1 MAKQR
6 TIKLVPYS
14 KEKFP
19 QAKTINGVPVEE
31 VTKKYQ
37 TVNVITDEQ
46 GKPVRTGEDY
56 FIDEQGNPLKPKE
69 LQEVVVSAPAHLS
82 DEEYRQYLL
91 NSENFNR
98 RQGLPI
104 NYDNIPLFTYDNG
117 ITGKRNVNRSTYERY
132 IEADNKSRAFN
143 KQMDA
148 IVAGATGI
156 MASPYIL
163 GAAAAIPF
171 HSIAP
176 GTVAGN
182 FVGDAAGSMAGME
195 ASNLLSKKLTGKTVD
210 QHINRALRVDDNSFT
225 GQWITPM
232 LNPAGYATMAF
243 SPIINAPKTAVT
255 EFADNL
261 AKQYTNQVNPGLVK
275 KSQRVLQNSW
285 DKAKQTVYDKW
296 NKFNQIPE
304 IELFKNHKKDFLLGR
319 TNQDMNPYQDEYWKT
334 SRLLNRTTA
343 PKLHKKNV
351 YDNEAIRLED
361 ALVQKR
367 SHYNKVLTKV
377 RTGIG
382 VEIPN
387 SPSIQKLIDRDQ
399 SRPLKVDPHTQQGVY
414 EIESVVYNPFTGTS
428 TPIHQ
433 QQSIDTSKYNESIN
447 FNITFPFIPNE
458 ITKKKKVSYTPIE
471 DFGPED
477 LAIYDDIPS
486 PEEIYQYFK
495 IVPNIANINKK
506 ESGQI
511 LFSPIKTVEGDLQ
524 KGAQEIKTSIE
535 NAIGDEGLVA
545 GSVYKLSNGHFQG
558 SNLLHNPN
566 SAPHDIEIWTY
577 SNEAADDIAKKLGL
591 KFTGTGRITRK
602 YSHPNGTEFEFA
614 VIGKNPYT
622 GKARGDLAW
631 QLFETYNPDEA
642 LAIKRQHIF
651 NGGPYQNVDLPLTPE
666 ELYQVYQKNPQLM
679 DRRTVLDTITAA
691 SNSIGD
697 NGLSTKQKHSD
708 RTAQMLMNPQ
718 NAERM
723 NDAISH
729 LYKQIWGTAEGE
741 KKLPSKVYQAIDYND
756 IEANKFFLEKLG
768 FSKEVSEKMATN
780 PQQMQNVFNYW
791 YLQKLCGKRYGFFS
805 GNKTE
810 DNALQVLSTN
820 VSPNEYYGRG
830 GGGNSDTSPVWYWD
844 SDFTGLIYNPLTY
857 KPETITNLQ
866 KAVEK
871 YEAQHDIHENV
882 LKYTRNQGESLD
894 DYIKRVAQQSQ
905 DLDIPITQTDDN
917 YLGRFSAPKKE
928 DVGQLQTGESVKVG
942 GVFSFSKANNNLQTH
957 KVFFQDLPYMQAQNG
972 YSIDTILE
980 HPEEYKDIIQE
991 LQKEIPDFADILK
1004 MSEKKHIPFSE
1015 AYTQYYSIVNKRLAK
1030 VRRELLNNNK
1040 NKAWKRSKEMKE
1052 FEYTRDHARMLK
1064 LEKRLADLN
1073 LQQNRRYK
1081 VIGNVNRIIG
1091 NIKTGAKTSGFFG
1104 GIGFGIYELKEL
1116 NKKARENHDSKYIQ
1130 EITQG
1135 TPQQAMIRLE
1145 IDKEEALKRWRSTS
1159 RESDIEEHYEELKS
1173 RLVDYYSKKAS
1184 AKIVNEPSV
1193 QPTENASTAQ
1203 AIQNAR
1209 KKYRL
1214 GGILK
1219 YKQYE

>member
-1 MAKQR
+1 
-6 TIKLVPYS
+6 
-14 KEKFP
+14 
-19 QAKTINGVPVEE
+19 
-31 VTKKYQ
+31 
-37 TVNVITDEQ
+37 
-46 GKPVRTGEDY
+46 
-56 FIDEQGNPLKPKE
+56 
-69 LQEVVVSAPAHLS
+69 
-82 DEEYRQYLL
+82 
-91 NSENFNR
+91 
-98 RQGLPI
+98 
-104 NYDNIPLFTYDNG
+104 
-117 ITGKRNVNRSTYERY
+117 
-132 IEADNKSRAFN
+132 
-143 KQMDA
+143 MDA

-156 MASPYIL
+156 MASPYLL
-163 GAAAAIPF
+163 GTAAAIPF
-171 HSIAP
+171 HSVAP

-182 FVGDAAGSMAGME
+182 FVGDAAGSMARIE

-210 QHINRALRVDDNSFT
+210 QHINRTLGVDDNSFT

-243 SPIINAPKTAVT
+243 SPVINAPKTAIT
-255 EFADNL
+255 EFTDNL

-285 DKAKQTVYDKW
+285 DKAKQTVQDKW

-304 IELFKNHKKDFLLGR
+304 IELLRKYPKVVFDKERFTSNDPNVNPIVKEIEH
-319 TNQDMNPYQDEYWKT
+319 TN
-334 SRLLNRTTA
+334 SLLNKGKYWQNRRGPDPQYSRWFPNAYARERDELDSQIINLQFNT
-343 PKLHKKNV
+343 
-351 YDNEAIRLED
+351 YDPFNNFS
-361 ALVQKR
+361 QKTFWVKVPSSFNR
-367 SHYNKVLTKV
+367 FTSHN
-377 RTGIG
+377 
-382 VEIPN
+382 
-387 SPSIQKLIDRDQ
+387 PST
-399 SRPLKVDPHTQQGVY
+399 SV
-414 EIESVVYNPFTGTS
+414 IESKSVVHNPFTGTS
-428 TPIHQ
+428 TPIRQEQPLGKNSTSFDNLAFEIGFPTRSHLQ
-433 QQSIDTSKYNESIN
+433 DTSAQPWGSW
-447 FNITFPFIPNE
+447 E
-458 ITKKKKVSYTPIE
+458 IEAQDLLNSY
-471 DFGPED
+471 
-477 LAIYDDIPS
+477 
-486 PEEIYQYFK
+486 EEI
-495 IVPNIANINKK
+495 VPVIRKVKGNGFTTI
-506 ESGQI
+506 E
-511 LFSPIKTVEGDLQ
+511 FSPIQTVEGDLQ

-558 SNLLHNPN
+558 SDLQRNPN

-591 KFTGTGRITRK
+591 TFTGTGRITRK

-614 VIGKNPYT
+614 VIDKNPDT

-651 NGGPYQNVDLPLTPE
+651 NGEPYQDVDLPITPE

-691 SNSIGD
+691 SNSTGS

-791 YLQKLCGKRYGFFS
+791 YLQKLCGKRFGSFNGS
-805 GNKTE
+805 KTE
-810 DNALQVLSTN
+810 DNALEVLSTN
-820 VSPNEYYGRG
+820 VSPTEMYGRG
-830 GGGNSDTSPVWYWD
+830 GGGNSDTSPVWDYNGN
-844 SDFTGLIYNPLTY
+844 FTGLIYNPLTY

-871 YEAQHDIHENV
+871 YESQHDVYANV

-905 DLDIPITQTDDN
+905 DLDIPITWGNT
-917 YLGRFSAPKKE
+917 YLGRFSMPKKE

-942 GVFSFSKANNNLQTH
+942 GVFANPQSMPIEFP
-957 KVFFQDLPYMQAQNG
+957 VDLPGISSIGAPNQ
-972 YSIDTILE
+972 YSIDDILQ
-980 HPEEYKDIIQE
+980 HPEEF
-991 LQKEIPDFADILK
+991 KEIINALK
-1004 MSEKKHIPFSE
+1004 WNNPATEALETAKKDHISFTEAINRKYKEYLQEAIRVESEI
-1015 AYTQYYSIVNKRLAK
+1015 NKI
-1030 VRRELLNNNK
+1030 
-1040 NKAWKRSKEMKE
+1040 KRSKAYNRVEEMSE
-1052 FEYTRDHARMLK
+1052 FQKKRLEQQLNK
-1064 LEKRLADLN
+1064 LEQKLQDLQNQKTKYADAAVRIDNIVKNSKFYGGLA
-1073 LQQNRRYK
+1073 
-1081 VIGNVNRIIG
+1081 
-1091 NIKTGAKTSGFFG
+1091 GFG
-1104 GIGFGIYELKEL
+1104 TGIGATIYKISKD
-1116 NKKARENHDSKYIQ
+1116 NKKEREEKDLQYVQ
-1130 EITQG
+1130 QLTQG
-1135 TPQQAMIRLE
+1135 TPQQAMVQLE
-1145 IDKEEALKRWRSTS
+1145 IDKENALNKCHNDRGKAN
-1159 RESDIEEHYEELKS
+1159 IEEHYEELKS
-1173 RLVDYYSKKAS
+1173 KLVDYYSKESS

-1193 QPTENASTAQ
+1193 QPTENASIAY
-1203 AIQNAR
+1203 AVQNAR

>member
-1 MAKQR
+1 MSNR
-6 TIKLVPYS
+6 TIKLIPYS

-19 QAKTINGVPVEE
+19 QTKTINEVPVEE
-31 VTKKYQ
+31 ATKKYQ
-37 TVNVITDEQ
+37 TVKVITDEQ

-69 LQEVVVSAPAHLS
+69 LQEVVISAPAHLS

-91 NSENFNR
+91 NSQDFNR

-117 ITGKRNVNRSTYERY
+117 ITGKRNVNRNTYERY
-132 IEADNKSRAFN
+132 IAADNKSRAFN

-156 MASPYIL
+156 MASPYLL
-163 GAAAAIPF
+163 GTAAAIPF

-182 FVGDAAGSMAGME
+182 FVGDAAGSMAGIE

-210 QHINRALRVDDNSFT
+210 QHINRTLGVDDNSFT
-225 GQWITPM
+225 GQWVTPM

-243 SPIINAPKTAVT
+243 SPVINAPKTAVT

-275 KSQRVLQNSW
+275 KSQQVLQNSW

-304 IELFKNHKKDFLLGR
+304 IELLRKYPKVVFDRKRFTSKDPNVNPIVKEIEH
-319 TNQDMNPYQDEYWKT
+319 TN
-334 SRLLNRTTA
+334 SLLNKGKYWQIRRGPDPQYSKWFPNAYARERDELDSQIVNLQFNTSD
-343 PKLHKKNV
+343 PF
-351 YDNEAIRLED
+351 DNFS
-361 ALVQKR
+361 QKTFWVKVPSSFNR
-367 SHYNKVLTKV
+367 FTSHN
-377 RTGIG
+377 
-382 VEIPN
+382 
-387 SPSIQKLIDRDQ
+387 PST
-399 SRPLKVDPHTQQGVY
+399 SV
-414 EIESVVYNPFTGTS
+414 IESKSVVHNPFTGTS
-428 TPIHQ
+428 TPIRQEQPLGKNSTSFDNLAFEIGYPTRSHLQ
-433 QQSIDTSKYNESIN
+433 DTSAQ
-447 FNITFPFIPNE
+447 PWGGWE
-458 ITKKKKVSYTPIE
+458 IEAQDLLNSY
-471 DFGPED
+471 
-477 LAIYDDIPS
+477 
-486 PEEIYQYFK
+486 EEI
-495 IVPNIANINKK
+495 VPVIRKVKGNGFTTI
-506 ESGQI
+506 E
-511 LFSPIKTVEGDLQ
+511 FSPIQTVEGDLQ

-558 SNLLHNPN
+558 SDLQRNPN

-614 VIGKNPYT
+614 VIGKNPDT

-651 NGGPYQNVDLPLTPE
+651 NGEPYQNIDLPITSE

-691 SNSIGD
+691 SNSTGS

-791 YLQKLCGKRYGFFS
+791 YLQKLCGKRFGSFNGS
-805 GNKTE
+805 KTE
-810 DNALQVLSTN
+810 DNALEVLSTN
-820 VSPNEYYGRG
+820 VSPTEMYGRG
-830 GGGNSDTSPVWYWD
+830 GGGNSDTSPVWDYNGN
-844 SDFTGLIYNPLTY
+844 FTGLIYNPLTY

-866 KAVEK
+866 KAIEK
-871 YEAQHDIHENV
+871 YESQHDVYANV

-905 DLDIPITQTDDN
+905 DLDIPITWGN
-917 YLGRFSAPKKE
+917 SYLGRFSMPKKE

-942 GVFSFSKANNNLQTH
+942 GVFANPQSMPIEFP
-957 KVFFQDLPYMQAQNG
+957 VDLPGISSIGAPNQ
-972 YSIDTILE
+972 YSIDDILQ
-980 HPEEYKDIIQE
+980 HPEEF
-991 LQKEIPDFADILK
+991 KEIINALK
-1004 MSEKKHIPFSE
+1004 WNNPATEALEIAKKDHISFTE
-1015 AYTQYYSIVNKRLAK
+1015 AINRKYKEYLQEAIRVENEINKI
-1030 VRRELLNNNK
+1030 
-1040 NKAWKRSKEMKE
+1040 KRSKAYNRVEEMSE
-1052 FEYTRDHARMLK
+1052 FQKKRLEQQLNK
-1064 LEKRLADLN
+1064 LEQKLQDLQNQKTKYADAAVRINNIVKNSKFYGGLA
-1073 LQQNRRYK
+1073 
-1081 VIGNVNRIIG
+1081 
-1091 NIKTGAKTSGFFG
+1091 GFG
-1104 GIGFGIYELKEL
+1104 TGIGATIYKISKD
-1116 NKKARENHDSKYIQ
+1116 NKKEREEKDSQYVQQLIQ
-1130 EITQG
+1130 R
-1135 TPQQAMIRLE
+1135 TPQQAMIQLE
-1145 IDKEEALKRWRSTS
+1145 IDKENALNKCHNDRGKAN
-1159 RESDIEEHYEELKS
+1159 IEEHYEELKS
-1173 RLVDYYSKKAS
+1173 KLVDYYSKESS

-1193 QPTENASTAQ
+1193 QPTENASITQ
-1203 AIQNAR
+1203 AVQNAR

>member
-304 IELFKNHKKDFLLGR
+304 IELFKNHKKDFLLR
-319 TNQDMNPYQDEYWKT
+319 RINYDMNPYYDEYWKT
-334 SRLLNRTTA
+334 LRFLDRTTA
-343 PKLHKKNV
+343 LKLHKKNV
-351 YDNEAIRLED
+351 YDNDAIRLED
-361 ALVQKR
+361 ALAQKQ
-367 SHYNKVLTKV
+367 SHYNNVLTKV

-387 SPSIQKLIDRDQ
+387 SPSIQKLIARDQ
-399 SRPLKVDPHTQQGVY
+399 SRPLKVDPHTQQRVY

-471 DFGPED
+471 D
-477 LAIYDDIPS
+477 LS

-614 VIGKNPYT
+614 VIDKNPYT

-691 SNSIGD
+691 SNSIGV

-791 YLQKLCGKRYGFFS
+791 YLQKLCGKRFGSFS

-820 VSPNEYYGRG
+820 VSPNEQYARG
-830 GGGNSDTSPVWYWD
+830 GGGNSDTSPVWYWNG
-844 SDFTGLIYNPLTY
+844 DFTGLIYNPLTY

-871 YEAQHDIHENV
+871 YEAQYDIHENV

-894 DYIKRVAQQSQ
+894 DYVKRVAQQSQ
-905 DLDIPITQTDDN
+905 DLDIPITQTDGN

-942 GVFSFSKANNNLQTH
+942 GVFSSLKTNNNLQTH

-980 HPEEYKDIIQE
+980 HPEECKDIIQE

-1030 VRRELLNNNK
+1030 VTRKLLNNNK
-1040 NKAWKRSKEMKE
+1040 NKAWKRSKEMDE
-1052 FEYTRDHARMLK
+1052 FEYTRDHARKLK
-1064 LEKRLADLN
+1064 LEKRLADII
-1073 LQQNRRYK
+1073 LQQDRRAE
-1081 VIGNVNRIIG
+1081 VINNVNRIID
-1091 NIKTGAKTSGFFG
+1091 NIKTGAAVSGFFG

-1116 NKKARENHDSKYIQ
+1116 NKKDRENHDSKYIQ

-1145 IDKEEALKRWRSTS
+1145 IDKEAALKRCRSNS
-1159 RESDIEEHYEELKS
+1159 RKSDIEEHYTELKS

-1203 AIQNAR
+1203 AVQNAR

>member
-1 MAKQR
+1 MSNR
-6 TIKLVPYS
+6 TIKLIPYS

-19 QAKTINGVPVEE
+19 QTKTINEVPVEE
-31 VTKKYQ
+31 ATKKYQ
-37 TVNVITDEQ
+37 TVKVITDEQ

-69 LQEVVVSAPAHLS
+69 LQEVVISAPAHLS

-91 NSENFNR
+91 NSQDFNR

-117 ITGKRNVNRSTYERY
+117 ITGKRNVNRNTYERY
-132 IEADNKSRAFN
+132 IAADNKSRAFN

-156 MASPYIL
+156 MASPYLL

-171 HSIAP
+171 HSVAP

-182 FVGDAAGSMAGME
+182 FVGDAAGSMAGIE
-195 ASNLLSKKLTGKTVD
+195 ASNLLSKKLTGKTID
-210 QHINRALRVDDNSFT
+210 QHINRTLGVDDNSFT
-225 GQWITPM
+225 GQWVTPM

-243 SPIINAPKTAVT
+243 SPIINAPKTAIT
-255 EFADNL
+255 EFTDNL

-304 IELFKNHKKDFLLGR
+304 IELLRKYPKVVFNKERFTSNDPNVNPIVKEIEH
-319 TNQDMNPYQDEYWKT
+319 TN
-334 SRLLNRTTA
+334 SLLNKGKYWQIRRGPDPQHSRWFPNA
-343 PKLHKKNV
+343 YARERDELDSQIINLQFNAADPF
-351 YDNEAIRLED
+351 DNFS
-361 ALVQKR
+361 QKTFWV
-367 SHYNKVLTKV
+367 KV
-377 RTGIG
+377 
-382 VEIPN
+382 
-387 SPSIQKLIDRDQ
+387 PSSFNRFT
-399 SRPLKVDPHTQQGVY
+399 PHNPSTSV
-414 EIESVVYNPFTGTS
+414 IESKSVVHNPFTGTS
-428 TPIHQ
+428 TPIRQEQPLGKNSTSFDNLAFEIGYPTRSHLQ
-433 QQSIDTSKYNESIN
+433 DTSAQ
-447 FNITFPFIPNE
+447 PWGGWE
-458 ITKKKKVSYTPIE
+458 IEAQDLLNSY
-471 DFGPED
+471 
-477 LAIYDDIPS
+477 
-486 PEEIYQYFK
+486 EEI
-495 IVPNIANINKK
+495 VPVIRKVKGNGFTTI
-506 ESGQI
+506 E
-511 LFSPIKTVEGDLQ
+511 FSPIQTVEGDLQ

-558 SNLLHNPN
+558 SDLQRNPN

-614 VIGKNPYT
+614 VISKNPNT

-651 NGGPYQNVDLPLTPE
+651 NGEPYQDVDLPITPE

-691 SNSIGD
+691 SNSTGS

-791 YLQKLCGKRYGFFS
+791 YLQKLCGKRFGSFS
-805 GNKTE
+805 GSRTE

-820 VSPNEYYGRG
+820 VSPTEKYGRG
-830 GGGNSDTSPVWYWD
+830 GGGNSDTSPVWDYNGN
-844 SDFTGLIYNPLTY
+844 FTGLIYNPLTY

-871 YEAQHDIHENV
+871 YESQHDVYANV
-882 LKYTRNQGESLD
+882 LKYTRNYGESLD

-905 DLDIPITQTDDN
+905 DLDIPITWGN
-917 YLGRFSAPKKE
+917 SYLGRFSMPKKE

-942 GVFSFSKANNNLQTH
+942 GVFANPQSMPIEFP
-957 KVFFQDLPYMQAQNG
+957 VDLPGISSIGAPNQ
-972 YSIDTILE
+972 YSIDDILQ
-980 HPEEYKDIIQE
+980 HPEEF
-991 LQKEIPDFADILK
+991 KEIINALK
-1004 MSEKKHIPFSE
+1004 WNNPATEALEIAKKDHISFTEAINRKYKEYLQEAIRVESEI
-1015 AYTQYYSIVNKRLAK
+1015 NKI
-1030 VRRELLNNNK
+1030 
-1040 NKAWKRSKEMKE
+1040 KRSKAYNRVEEMSE
-1052 FEYTRDHARMLK
+1052 FQKKRLEQQLNK
-1064 LEKRLADLN
+1064 LEQKLQDLQNQRTKYADAAVRINNIVKNSKFYGGLA
-1073 LQQNRRYK
+1073 
-1081 VIGNVNRIIG
+1081 
-1091 NIKTGAKTSGFFG
+1091 GFG
-1104 GIGFGIYELKEL
+1104 TGIGATIYKISKD
-1116 NKKARENHDSKYIQ
+1116 NKKEREEKDLQYVQ
-1130 EITQG
+1130 QLTQG
-1135 TPQQAMIRLE
+1135 TPQQAMVQLE
-1145 IDKEEALKRWRSTS
+1145 IDKENALNKCHNDRGKAN
-1159 RESDIEEHYEELKS
+1159 IEEHYEELKS
-1173 RLVDYYSKKAS
+1173 KLVDYYSKESS
-1184 AKIVNEPSV
+1184 AKIVNEPLV
-1193 QPTENASTAQ
+1193 QPTGDASIAQ
-1203 AIQNAR
+1203 AVQNAR

>member
-1 MAKQR
+1 MSNR
-6 TIKLVPYS
+6 TIKLIPYS

-19 QAKTINGVPVEE
+19 QTKTINGVPVEE
-31 VTKKYQ
+31 ATKKYQ
-37 TVNVITDEQ
+37 TVKVITDEQ

-69 LQEVVVSAPAHLS
+69 LQEITISAPAHLS

-91 NSENFNR
+91 NSQDFNR

-117 ITGKRNVNRSTYERY
+117 ITGKRNVNRNTYERY
-132 IEADNKSRAFN
+132 IAADNKSRAFN

-156 MASPYIL
+156 MASPYLL
-163 GAAAAIPF
+163 GAAALIPF
-171 HSIAP
+171 HSAAP

-210 QHINRALRVDDNSFT
+210 QHINRTLGVDDNSFT
-225 GQWITPM
+225 GQWVTPM

-243 SPIINAPKTAVT
+243 SPVINAPKTAIT

-304 IELFKNHKKDFLLGR
+304 IELLRKYPKVIFDRKRFTSKDPNVNPIVKEIEH
-319 TNQDMNPYQDEYWKT
+319 TN
-334 SRLLNRTTA
+334 SLLNKGKYWQIRRGPDPQYSKWFPNAYARERDELDSQIINLQFNTSD
-343 PKLHKKNV
+343 PF
-351 YDNEAIRLED
+351 DNFS
-361 ALVQKR
+361 QKTFWVKVPSSFNR
-367 SHYNKVLTKV
+367 FTSHN
-377 RTGIG
+377 
-382 VEIPN
+382 
-387 SPSIQKLIDRDQ
+387 PST
-399 SRPLKVDPHTQQGVY
+399 SV
-414 EIESVVYNPFTGTS
+414 IESKSVVHNPFTGTS
-428 TPIHQ
+428 IPIRQ
-433 QQSIDTSKYNESIN
+433 EQPLGKNSTSFDNLAFEIGYPTRSRLQDTSAQ
-447 FNITFPFIPNE
+447 PWGGWE
-458 ITKKKKVSYTPIE
+458 IEAQDLLNSY
-471 DFGPED
+471 
-477 LAIYDDIPS
+477 
-486 PEEIYQYFK
+486 EEI
-495 IVPNIANINKK
+495 VPVIRKVKGNGFTTI
-506 ESGQI
+506 E
-511 LFSPIKTVEGDLQ
+511 FSPIQTVEGDLQ

-558 SNLLHNPN
+558 SDLQRNPN

-591 KFTGTGRITRK
+591 TFTGTGRITRK

-614 VIGKNPYT
+614 VIGKNPNT

-651 NGGPYQNVDLPLTPE
+651 NGEPYQDVDLPITPE

-691 SNSIGD
+691 SNSTGS

-741 KKLPSKVYQAIDYND
+741 KKLPSKVYQAIDYNN

-791 YLQKLCGKRYGFFS
+791 YLQKLCGKRFGSFNGS
-805 GNKTE
+805 KTE
-810 DNALQVLSTN
+810 DNALEVLSTN
-820 VSPNEYYGRG
+820 VSPTEMYGRG
-830 GGGNSDTSPVWYWD
+830 GGGNSDTSPVWDYNGN
-844 SDFTGLIYNPLTY
+844 FTGLIYNPLTY

-866 KAVEK
+866 KAIEK
-871 YEAQHDIHENV
+871 YESQHDVYANV

-905 DLDIPITQTDDN
+905 DLDIPITWGNN
-917 YLGRFSAPKKE
+917 YLGRFSMPKKE

-942 GVFSFSKANNNLQTH
+942 GVFANPQSMPIEFP
-957 KVFFQDLPYMQAQNG
+957 VDLPGISSIGAPNQ
-972 YSIDTILE
+972 YSIDDILQ
-980 HPEEYKDIIQE
+980 HPEEF
-991 LQKEIPDFADILK
+991 KEIINALK
-1004 MSEKKHIPFSE
+1004 WNNPATEALEIAKKDHISFTEAINRKYKEYLQEAIRVESEI
-1015 AYTQYYSIVNKRLAK
+1015 NKI
-1030 VRRELLNNNK
+1030 
-1040 NKAWKRSKEMKE
+1040 KRSKAYNRVEEMSE
-1052 FEYTRDHARMLK
+1052 FQKKRLEQQLNK
-1064 LEKRLADLN
+1064 LEQKLQDLQNQRTKYADAAVRIDNIVKNSKFYGGLA
-1073 LQQNRRYK
+1073 
-1081 VIGNVNRIIG
+1081 
-1091 NIKTGAKTSGFFG
+1091 GFG
-1104 GIGFGIYELKEL
+1104 TGIGATIYKISKD
-1116 NKKARENHDSKYIQ
+1116 NKKEREEKDLQYVQ
-1130 EITQG
+1130 QLTQG
-1135 TPQQAMIRLE
+1135 TPQQAMIQLE
-1145 IDKEEALKRWRSTS
+1145 IDKENALNKCHNDRGKAN
-1159 RESDIEEHYEELKS
+1159 IEEHYEELKS
-1173 RLVDYYSKKAS
+1173 KLVDYYSKESS
-1184 AKIVNEPSV
+1184 AKIVNEPLV
-1193 QPTENASTAQ
+1193 QPTGDASIAQ
-1203 AIQNAR
+1203 AVQNAR

>member
-1 MAKQR
+1 MSNR

-19 QAKTINGVPVEE
+19 QTKTINGIPVEE
-31 VTKKYQ
+31 ATKKYQ
-37 TVNVITDEQ
+37 TVKVITDEQ
-46 GKPVRTGEDY
+46 GKPVRAGEDY
-56 FIDEQGNPLKPKE
+56 FIDEQGNPLKSKE
-69 LQEVVVSAPAHLS
+69 LQEVVISAPAHLS

-91 NSENFNR
+91 NSQDFNR

-117 ITGKRNVNRSTYERY
+117 TTGKRNVNRNTYERY
-132 IEADNKSRAFN
+132 IAADNKSRAFN

-156 MASPYIL
+156 MASPYLL
-163 GAAAAIPF
+163 GAAAVIPF
-171 HSIAP
+171 HSVAP

-182 FVGDAAGSMAGME
+182 FVGDAAGSMAGIE

-210 QHINRALRVDDNSFT
+210 QHINRTLGVDDNSFT
-225 GQWITPM
+225 GQWVTPM

-243 SPIINAPKTAVT
+243 SPVINAPKTAIT
-255 EFADNL
+255 EFTDNL

-304 IELFKNHKKDFLLGR
+304 IELLRKYPKVVFDKERFTSNDPNVNPIVKEIEH
-319 TNQDMNPYQDEYWKT
+319 TN
-334 SRLLNRTTA
+334 SLLNKGKYWQIRRGPDPQYSKWFPNAYARERDELDSQIINLQFNTSD
-343 PKLHKKNV
+343 PF
-351 YDNEAIRLED
+351 DNFS
-361 ALVQKR
+361 QKTFWVKVPSSFNR
-367 SHYNKVLTKV
+367 FTSHN
-377 RTGIG
+377 
-382 VEIPN
+382 
-387 SPSIQKLIDRDQ
+387 PST
-399 SRPLKVDPHTQQGVY
+399 SV
-414 EIESVVYNPFTGTS
+414 IESKSVVHNPFTGTS
-428 TPIHQ
+428 TPIRQEQPLGKNSTSFDNLAFEIGYPTRSHLQ
-433 QQSIDTSKYNESIN
+433 DTSAQ
-447 FNITFPFIPNE
+447 PWGGWE
-458 ITKKKKVSYTPIE
+458 IEAQDLLNSY
-471 DFGPED
+471 
-477 LAIYDDIPS
+477 
-486 PEEIYQYFK
+486 EEI
-495 IVPNIANINKK
+495 VPVIRKVKGNGVTTI
-506 ESGQI
+506 E
-511 LFSPIKTVEGDLQ
+511 FSPIQTVEGDLQ

-558 SNLLHNPN
+558 SDLQRNPN

-591 KFTGTGRITRK
+591 TFTGTGRITRK

-614 VIGKNPYT
+614 VIGKNPNT

-651 NGGPYQNVDLPLTPE
+651 NGEPYQNVDLPITPE

-691 SNSIGD
+691 SNSTGS

-791 YLQKLCGKRYGFFS
+791 YLQKLCGKRFGSFNGS
-805 GNKTE
+805 KTE
-810 DNALQVLSTN
+810 DNALEVLSTN
-820 VSPNEYYGRG
+820 VSPTEMYGRG
-830 GGGNSDTSPVWYWD
+830 GGGNSDTSPVWDYNGN
-844 SDFTGLIYNPLTY
+844 FTGLIYNPLTY

-866 KAVEK
+866 KAIEK
-871 YEAQHDIHENV
+871 YESQHDVYANV

-905 DLDIPITQTDDN
+905 DLDIPITWGN
-917 YLGRFSAPKKE
+917 SYLGRFSMPKKE

-942 GVFSFSKANNNLQTH
+942 GVFANPQSMPIEFP
-957 KVFFQDLPYMQAQNG
+957 VDLPGISSIGAPNQ
-972 YSIDTILE
+972 YSIDDILQ
-980 HPEEYKDIIQE
+980 HPEEF
-991 LQKEIPDFADILK
+991 KEIINALK
-1004 MSEKKHIPFSE
+1004 WNNPATEALEIAKKDHISFTEAINRKYKEYLQEAIRVESEI
-1015 AYTQYYSIVNKRLAK
+1015 NKI
-1030 VRRELLNNNK
+1030 
-1040 NKAWKRSKEMKE
+1040 KRSKAYNRVEEMSE
-1052 FEYTRDHARMLK
+1052 FQKKRLEQQLNK
-1064 LEKRLADLN
+1064 LEQKLQDLQNQRTKYADAAVRIDNIVKNSKFYGGLA
-1073 LQQNRRYK
+1073 
-1081 VIGNVNRIIG
+1081 
-1091 NIKTGAKTSGFFG
+1091 GFG
-1104 GIGFGIYELKEL
+1104 TGIGATIYKISKD
-1116 NKKARENHDSKYIQ
+1116 NKKEREEKDLQYVQ
-1130 EITQG
+1130 QLTQG
-1135 TPQQAMIRLE
+1135 TPQQAMVQLE
-1145 IDKEEALKRWRSTS
+1145 IDKENALNKCHN
-1159 RESDIEEHYEELKS
+1159 DKGKANIEEHYEELKS
-1173 RLVDYYSKKAS
+1173 KLVDYYSKESS

-1193 QPTENASTAQ
+1193 QPTENASIAY
-1203 AIQNAR
+1203 AVQNAR

>member
-1 MAKQR
+1 
-6 TIKLVPYS
+6 
-14 KEKFP
+14 
-19 QAKTINGVPVEE
+19 
-31 VTKKYQ
+31 
-37 TVNVITDEQ
+37 
-46 GKPVRTGEDY
+46 
-56 FIDEQGNPLKPKE
+56 
-69 LQEVVVSAPAHLS
+69 
-82 DEEYRQYLL
+82 
-91 NSENFNR
+91 
-98 RQGLPI
+98 
-104 NYDNIPLFTYDNG
+104 
-117 ITGKRNVNRSTYERY
+117 
-132 IEADNKSRAFN
+132 
-143 KQMDA
+143 MDA

-156 MASPYIL
+156 MASPYLL
-163 GAAAAIPF
+163 GAAALIPF
-171 HSIAP
+171 HSVAP

-210 QHINRALRVDDNSFT
+210 QHINRTLGVDDNSFT
-225 GQWITPM
+225 GQWVTPM

-304 IELFKNHKKDFLLGR
+304 IELLRKYPKVVFDKERFTSNDPNVNPIVKEIEH
-319 TNQDMNPYQDEYWKT
+319 TN
-334 SRLLNRTTA
+334 SLLNKGKYWQIRRGPDPQYSKWFPNA
-343 PKLHKKNV
+343 YARERDELDSQIINLQFNAADPF
-351 YDNEAIRLED
+351 DNFS
-361 ALVQKR
+361 QKTFWV
-367 SHYNKVLTKV
+367 KV
-377 RTGIG
+377 
-382 VEIPN
+382 
-387 SPSIQKLIDRDQ
+387 PSSFNRFT
-399 SRPLKVDPHTQQGVY
+399 PHNPSTSV
-414 EIESVVYNPFTGTS
+414 IESKSVVHNPFTGTS
-428 TPIHQ
+428 TPIRQEQPLGKNSTSFDNLAFEIGYPTRSHLQ
-433 QQSIDTSKYNESIN
+433 DTSAQPWGSW
-447 FNITFPFIPNE
+447 E
-458 ITKKKKVSYTPIE
+458 IEAQDLLNSY
-471 DFGPED
+471 
-477 LAIYDDIPS
+477 
-486 PEEIYQYFK
+486 EEI
-495 IVPNIANINKK
+495 VPVIRKVKGNGFTTI
-506 ESGQI
+506 E
-511 LFSPIKTVEGDLQ
+511 FSPIQTVEGDLQ

-558 SNLLHNPN
+558 SDLQRNPN

-591 KFTGTGRITRK
+591 TFTGTGRITRK

-614 VIGKNPYT
+614 VIGKNPNT

-651 NGGPYQNVDLPLTPE
+651 NGEPYQNVDLPITPE

-691 SNSIGD
+691 SNSTGS

-791 YLQKLCGKRYGFFS
+791 YLQKLCGKRFGSFS
-805 GNKTE
+805 GSRTE

-820 VSPNEYYGRG
+820 VSPTEKYGRG
-830 GGGNSDTSPVWYWD
+830 GGGNSDTSPVWDYNGN
-844 SDFTGLIYNPLTY
+844 FTGLIYNPLTY

-871 YEAQHDIHENV
+871 YESQHDVYANV
-882 LKYTRNQGESLD
+882 LKYTRNYGESLD

-905 DLDIPITQTDDN
+905 DLDIPITWGN
-917 YLGRFSAPKKE
+917 SYLGRFSMPKKE

-942 GVFSFSKANNNLQTH
+942 GVFANPQSMPIEFP
-957 KVFFQDLPYMQAQNG
+957 VDLPGISSIGAPNQ
-972 YSIDTILE
+972 YSIDDILQ
-980 HPEEYKDIIQE
+980 HPEEF
-991 LQKEIPDFADILK
+991 KEIINALK
-1004 MSEKKHIPFSE
+1004 WNNPATEALEIAKKDHISFTEAINRKYKEYLQEAIRVESEI
-1015 AYTQYYSIVNKRLAK
+1015 NKI
-1030 VRRELLNNNK
+1030 
-1040 NKAWKRSKEMKE
+1040 KRSKAYNRVEEMSE
-1052 FEYTRDHARMLK
+1052 FQKKRLEQQLNK
-1064 LEKRLADLN
+1064 LEQKLQDLQNQRTKYADAALRINNIVKNGKFYGGLA
-1073 LQQNRRYK
+1073 
-1081 VIGNVNRIIG
+1081 
-1091 NIKTGAKTSGFFG
+1091 GFG
-1104 GIGFGIYELKEL
+1104 TGIGATIYKISKDDKKESEEKDL
-1116 NKKARENHDSKYIQ
+1116 QYVQ
-1130 EITQG
+1130 QLTQG
-1135 TPQQAMIRLE
+1135 TPSHAMVQLE
-1145 IDKEEALKRWRSTS
+1145 IDKENALNKCHNDRGKAN
-1159 RESDIEEHYEELKS
+1159 IEEHYEELKS
-1173 RLVDYYSKKAS
+1173 KLVDYYSKESS

-1193 QPTENASTAQ
+1193 QPTGDASIAQ
-1203 AIQNAR
+1203 AVQNAR

>member
-1 MAKQR
+1 MAEQR
-6 TIKLVPYS
+6 TIKVVPYS

-19 QAKTINGVPVEE
+19 QTKTINGVPVEE
-31 VTKKYQ
+31 ATKKYQ
-37 TVNVITDEQ
+37 TVRVITDEQ

-91 NSENFNR
+91 NSQDFNR

-117 ITGKRNVNRSTYERY
+117 ITGKRNVNRNTYERY
-132 IEADNKSRAFN
+132 IAADNKSRTFN

-156 MASPYIL
+156 MASPYLL
-163 GAAAAIPF
+163 GAAALAQPYV
-171 HSIAP
+171 AP
-176 GTVAGN
+176 GTTVGN
-182 FVGDAAGSMAGME
+182 FIGDSAGSMAGME

-210 QHINRALRVDDNSFT
+210 QHINRTLGVDDNSFT
-225 GQWITPM
+225 GQWVTPM

-243 SPIINAPKTAVT
+243 SPVINAPKTAVT

-304 IELFKNHKKDFLLGR
+304 IELLKKYPKVIFDKSTFISDNPGINPIVKEIEH
-319 TNQDMNPYQDEYWKT
+319 TN
-334 SRLLNRTTA
+334 SLLNTGKYWQIRRGPDPQYSKWFPNAYARERDELDSQIINLQFDT
-343 PKLHKKNV
+343 PDPF
-351 YDNEAIRLED
+351 DNFS
-361 ALVQKR
+361 QKTFWVKVPSSFNR
-367 SHYNKVLTKV
+367 FTSHN
-377 RTGIG
+377 
-382 VEIPN
+382 
-387 SPSIQKLIDRDQ
+387 PST
-399 SRPLKVDPHTQQGVY
+399 SV
-414 EIESVVYNPFTGTS
+414 IESKSVVHNPFTGTS
-428 TPIHQ
+428 TPIRQEQPLGKNSTSFDNLAFEIGYPTRSHLQ
-433 QQSIDTSKYNESIN
+433 DTSVN
-447 FNITFPFIPNE
+447 PWGGWE
-458 ITKKKKVSYTPIE
+458 IEAQDLLNSY
-471 DFGPED
+471 
-477 LAIYDDIPS
+477 
-486 PEEIYQYFK
+486 EEI
-495 IVPNIANINKK
+495 VPVIRKVKGNGVTTI
-506 ESGQI
+506 E
-511 LFSPIKTVEGDLQ
+511 FSPIQTVEGDLQ

-558 SNLLHNPN
+558 SDLQRNPN

-591 KFTGTGRITRK
+591 TFTGTGRITRK

-614 VIGKNPYT
+614 VIGKNPNT

-651 NGGPYQNVDLPLTPE
+651 NGEPYQNVDLPITPE

-691 SNSIGD
+691 SNSTGS

-791 YLQKLCGKRYGFFS
+791 YLQKLCGKRFGSFNGS
-805 GNKTE
+805 KTE
-810 DNALQVLSTN
+810 DNALEVLSTN
-820 VSPNEYYGRG
+820 VSPTEMYGRG
-830 GGGNSDTSPVWYWD
+830 GGGNSDTSPVWNWGGG
-844 SDFTGLIYNPLTY
+844 FTGLIYNPLTY

-871 YEAQHDIHENV
+871 YESQHNVYANV

-905 DLDIPITQTDDN
+905 DLDIPITWGNN
-917 YLGRFSAPKKE
+917 YLGRFSMPKKE

-942 GVFSFSKANNNLQTH
+942 GVFANPQQMPIEFP
-957 KVFFQDLPYMQAQNG
+957 VDLPGISSIGAPNQ
-972 YSIDTILE
+972 YSIDDILQ
-980 HPEEYKDIIQE
+980 HPEEF
-991 LQKEIPDFADILK
+991 KEIINALK
-1004 MSEKKHIPFSE
+1004 WNNPATEALEIAKKDHISFTEAINRKYKECLQEAARIESE
-1015 AYTQYYSIVNKRLAK
+1015 VNKI
-1030 VRRELLNNNK
+1030 
-1040 NKAWKRSKEMKE
+1040 KRSKAYNRVEEMSE
-1052 FEYTRDHARMLK
+1052 FQKKRLEQQLNK
-1064 LEKRLADLN
+1064 LEQKLQDLQNQKTKYANAAIRINDIVSKGAFSGGLA
-1073 LQQNRRYK
+1073 
-1081 VIGNVNRIIG
+1081 
-1091 NIKTGAKTSGFFG
+1091 GFG
-1104 GIGFGIYELKEL
+1104 TGIGATIYKISKD
-1116 NKKARENHDSKYIQ
+1116 NKKEREEKDLQYVQ
-1130 EITQG
+1130 QLTQG
-1135 TPQQAMIRLE
+1135 TPQQAMVQLE
-1145 IDKEEALKRWRSTS
+1145 IDKENALNKCHN
-1159 RESDIEEHYEELKS
+1159 DKGKANIEEHYEELKS
-1173 RLVDYYSKKAS
+1173 KLVDYYNKESS
-1184 AKIVNEPSV
+1184 AKIVNESPMQS
-1193 QPTENASTAQ
+1193 TGNASIAQ
-1203 AIQNAR
+1203 AVQNAR

>member
-1 MAKQR
+1 MAEQR

-19 QAKTINGVPVEE
+19 QTKTINGVPVEE
-31 VTKKYQ
+31 ATKKYQ
-37 TVNVITDEQ
+37 TVRVITDEQ

-91 NSENFNR
+91 NSQDFNR

-117 ITGKRNVNRSTYERY
+117 ITGKRNVNRNTYERY
-132 IEADNKSRAFN
+132 IAADNKSRAFN

-148 IVAGATGI
+148 LVAGATGI
-156 MASPYIL
+156 MASPYLL
-163 GAAAAIPF
+163 GAAALAQPYV
-171 HSIAP
+171 AP
-176 GTVAGN
+176 GTTVGN
-182 FVGDAAGSMAGME
+182 FIGDSAGSMAGME

-210 QHINRALRVDDNSFT
+210 QHINRTLGVDDNSFT
-225 GQWITPM
+225 GQWVTPM

-243 SPIINAPKTAVT
+243 SPVINAPKTAVT

-304 IELFKNHKKDFLLGR
+304 IELLKKYPKVIFDKSTFISDNPGINPIVKEIKHINSLLEKGKTLNFLRGRDFR
-319 TNQDMNPYQDEYWKT
+319 RDYD
-334 SRLLNRTTA
+334 
-343 PKLHKKNV
+343 V
-351 YDNEAIRLED
+351 YDRER
-361 ALVQKR
+361 
-367 SHYNKVLTKV
+367 
-377 RTGIG
+377 
-382 VEIPN
+382 
-387 SPSIQKLIDRDQ
+387 QKLDEDMFNLQIDSPDYVGFDT
-399 SRPLKVDPHTQQGVY
+399 LLY
-414 EIESVVYNPFTGTS
+414 ETNFPPSFNKLAAHNPSTSAVETKSVVYNPFTGTS
-428 TPIHQ
+428 TPIRQKQTLGKNSTFLDHLTFQ
-433 QQSIDTSKYNESIN
+433 VGYPKRSQLQDTSASFLDGFDFWN
-447 FNITFPFIPNE
+447 PNAKG
-458 ITKKKKVSYTPIE
+458 ILNSY
-471 DFGPED
+471 
-477 LAIYDDIPS
+477 
-486 PEEIYQYFK
+486 EEI
-495 IVPNIANINKK
+495 VPVIKNVKGKGFAEI
-506 ESGQI
+506 E
-511 LFSPIKTVEGDLQ
+511 FSPIQTVEGDLQ
-524 KGAQEIKTSIE
+524 KSAQEIKTSIE

-558 SNLLHNPN
+558 SDLSRNPN

-591 KFTGTGRITRK
+591 TFTGTGRITRK

-614 VIGKNPYT
+614 VIGKNPNT

-651 NGGPYQNVDLPLTPE
+651 NGEPYQNVDLPITPE

-691 SNSIGD
+691 SNSTGS

-791 YLQKLCGKRYGFFS
+791 YLQKLCGKRFGSFNGS
-805 GNKTE
+805 KTE
-810 DNALQVLSTN
+810 DNALEVLSTN
-820 VSPNEYYGRG
+820 VSPTEMYGRG
-830 GGGNSDTSPVWYWD
+830 GGGNSDTSPVWNWGG
-844 SDFTGLIYNPLTY
+844 DFTGLIYNPLTY

-866 KAVEK
+866 KAIEK
-871 YEAQHDIHENV
+871 YESQHNIYANV
-882 LKYTRNQGESLD
+882 LKYTRNYGESLD

-905 DLDIPITQTDDN
+905 DLDIPITHSDR
-917 YLGRFSAPKKE
+917 YLGRFSMPKKE

-942 GVFSFSKANNNLQTH
+942 GAFNQQGTIPITPSV
-957 KVFFQDLPYMQAQNG
+957 DLPGISNIGAPNQ
-972 YSIDTILE
+972 YSIDDILQ
-980 HPEEYKDIIQE
+980 HPEEF
-991 LQKEIPDFADILK
+991 KEIIKELRLTGPIAEALK
-1004 MSEKKHIPFSE
+1004 TAEKDHISVTEAINRKYKECLQEAARIESEVNKIRRRRAYTRPSEMSEF
-1015 AYTQYYSIVNKRLAK
+1015 QQKRL
-1030 VRRELLNNNK
+1030 EQQLNKLEYKLQDLQNQKTKYANAAIRINDIVSKGAFSGGLAGFGTGIGAIIYKISKNNK
-1040 NKAWKRSKEMKE
+1040 KERE
-1052 FEYTRDHARMLK
+1052 
-1064 LEKRLADLN
+1064 EKDSQYV
-1073 LQQNRRYK
+1073 QQL
-1081 VIGNVNRIIG
+1081 I
-1091 NIKTGAKTSGFFG
+1091 
-1104 GIGFGIYELKEL
+1104 
-1116 NKKARENHDSKYIQ
+1116 
-1130 EITQG
+1130 QG
-1135 TPQQAMIRLE
+1135 TPQQAMIQLE
-1145 IDKEEALKRWRSTS
+1145 IDKEKALNKCHNDRGKAN
-1159 RESDIEEHYEELKS
+1159 IEEHYEELKS
-1173 RLVDYYSKKAS
+1173 KLVDYYNKESS
-1184 AKIVNEPSV
+1184 AKIVNESPMQS
-1193 QPTENASTAQ
+1193 TGNASIAQ
-1203 AIQNAR
+1203 AVQNAR

>member
-1 MAKQR
+1 MSNR
-6 TIKLVPYS
+6 TIKLIPYS

-19 QAKTINGVPVEE
+19 QTKTINGVPVEE
-31 VTKKYQ
+31 ATKKYQ
-37 TVNVITDEQ
+37 TVKVITDEQ
-46 GKPVRTGEDY
+46 GKPARTGEDY

-69 LQEVVVSAPAHLS
+69 LQEITISAPAHLS

-91 NSENFNR
+91 NSQNFNR

-117 ITGKRNVNRSTYERY
+117 ITGKRNVNRNTYERY
-132 IEADNKSRAFN
+132 IAADNKSRAFN

-156 MASPYIL
+156 IASPYLL

-171 HSIAP
+171 HSVAP

-182 FVGDAAGSMAGME
+182 FVGDAAGSMAGIE

-210 QHINRALRVDDNSFT
+210 QHINRTLGVDDNSFT
-225 GQWITPM
+225 GQWVTPM

-243 SPIINAPKTAVT
+243 SPVINAPKTAVT

-285 DKAKQTVYDKW
+285 DRAKQTVYDKW

-304 IELFKNHKKDFLLGR
+304 IELLRKYPKVVFDRKRFTSKDPNVNPIVKEIEH
-319 TNQDMNPYQDEYWKT
+319 TN
-334 SRLLNRTTA
+334 SLLNKGKYWQIRRGPDPQYSKWFPNAYARERNELDSQIINLQFNT
-343 PKLHKKNV
+343 
-351 YDNEAIRLED
+351 YDPFDNFS
-361 ALVQKR
+361 QKTFWVKVPSSFNR
-367 SHYNKVLTKV
+367 FTSHN
-377 RTGIG
+377 
-382 VEIPN
+382 
-387 SPSIQKLIDRDQ
+387 PST
-399 SRPLKVDPHTQQGVY
+399 SV
-414 EIESVVYNPFTGTS
+414 IESKSVVHNPFTGTS
-428 TPIHQ
+428 TPIRQEQPLGKNSTSFDNLAFEIGYPTRSHLQ
-433 QQSIDTSKYNESIN
+433 DTSAQ
-447 FNITFPFIPNE
+447 PWGGWE
-458 ITKKKKVSYTPIE
+458 IEAQDLLNSY
-471 DFGPED
+471 
-477 LAIYDDIPS
+477 
-486 PEEIYQYFK
+486 EEI
-495 IVPNIANINKK
+495 VPVIRKVKGNGFTTI
-506 ESGQI
+506 E
-511 LFSPIKTVEGDLQ
+511 FSPIQTVEGDLQ

-558 SNLLHNPN
+558 SDLQRNPN

-614 VIGKNPYT
+614 VIGKNPDT

-651 NGGPYQNVDLPLTPE
+651 NGEPYQNVDLPITPE

-691 SNSIGD
+691 SNSTGS

-768 FSKEVSEKMATN
+768 FSKEISEKMATN

-791 YLQKLCGKRYGFFS
+791 YLQKLCGKRFGSFNGS
-805 GNKTE
+805 KTE
-810 DNALQVLSTN
+810 DNALEVLSTN
-820 VSPNEYYGRG
+820 VSPTEMYGRG
-830 GGGNSDTSPVWYWD
+830 GGGNSDTSPVWNYNGN
-844 SDFTGLIYNPLTY
+844 FTGLIYNPLTY

-871 YEAQHDIHENV
+871 YESQHDVYANV

-905 DLDIPITQTDDN
+905 DLDIPITWGNN
-917 YLGRFSAPKKE
+917 YLGRFSMPKKE

-942 GVFSFSKANNNLQTH
+942 GVFANPQSMPIEFP
-957 KVFFQDLPYMQAQNG
+957 VDLPGISSIGAPNQ
-972 YSIDTILE
+972 YSIDDILQ
-980 HPEEYKDIIQE
+980 HPEEF
-991 LQKEIPDFADILK
+991 KEIINALK
-1004 MSEKKHIPFSE
+1004 WNNPATEALEIAKKDHISFTEAINRKYKEYLQEAIRVESEI
-1015 AYTQYYSIVNKRLAK
+1015 NKI
-1030 VRRELLNNNK
+1030 
-1040 NKAWKRSKEMKE
+1040 KRSKAYNRVEEMSE
-1052 FEYTRDHARMLK
+1052 FQKKRLEQQLNK
-1064 LEKRLADLN
+1064 LEQKLQN
-1073 LQQNRRYK
+1073 LQNQRTKYADAAA
-1081 VIGNVNRIIG
+1081 RIN
-1091 NIKTGAKTSGFFG
+1091 NIVKNGEFYGGLAGFG
-1104 GIGFGIYELKEL
+1104 TGIGATIYKISKD
-1116 NKKARENHDSKYIQ
+1116 NKKEREEKDLQYVQ
-1130 EITQG
+1130 QLTQG
-1135 TPQQAMIRLE
+1135 TPQQAMVQLE
-1145 IDKEEALKRWRSTS
+1145 IDKENALNKCHNDRGKAN
-1159 RESDIEEHYEELKS
+1159 IEEHYEELKS
-1173 RLVDYYSKKAS
+1173 KLVDYYSKES
-1184 AKIVNEPSV
+1184 STKIVNEPSV
-1193 QPTENASTAQ
+1193 QPTGNASIAQ
-1203 AIQNAR
+1203 AVQNAR

>member
-1 MAKQR
+1 MSNR
-6 TIKLVPYS
+6 TIKLIPYS

-19 QAKTINGVPVEE
+19 QTKTINGVPVEE
-31 VTKKYQ
+31 ATKKYQ
-37 TVNVITDEQ
+37 TVKVITDEQ
-46 GKPVRTGEDY
+46 GKPVRIGEDY
-56 FIDEQGNPLKPKE
+56 FIDEQGNPLKSKE
-69 LQEVVVSAPAHLS
+69 LQEVVISAPAHLS

-91 NSENFNR
+91 NSQDFNR

-117 ITGKRNVNRSTYERY
+117 ITGKRNVTRNTYERY
-132 IEADNKSRAFN
+132 IAADNKSRAFN

-156 MASPYIL
+156 MASPYLL
-163 GAAAAIPF
+163 GAAALIPF
-171 HSIAP
+171 HSAAP
-176 GTVAGN
+176 GTVVGN
-182 FVGDAAGSMAGME
+182 FVGDAAGSMAGIE

-210 QHINRALRVDDNSFT
+210 QHINRTLGVDDNSFT
-225 GQWITPM
+225 GQWVTPM
-232 LNPAGYATMAF
+232 LNPAGYTTMAF
-243 SPIINAPKTAVT
+243 SPIINAPKTAIT
-255 EFADNL
+255 EFTDNL

-304 IELFKNHKKDFLLGR
+304 VELLRKYPKVVFDKERFTSNDPNVNPIVKEIEH
-319 TNQDMNPYQDEYWKT
+319 TN
-334 SRLLNRTTA
+334 SLLNKGKYWQIRRGPDPQYSRWFPNAYARERDELDSQIINLQFNTSD
-343 PKLHKKNV
+343 PF
-351 YDNEAIRLED
+351 DNFS
-361 ALVQKR
+361 QKTFWVKVPSSFNR
-367 SHYNKVLTKV
+367 FTSHN
-377 RTGIG
+377 
-382 VEIPN
+382 
-387 SPSIQKLIDRDQ
+387 PST
-399 SRPLKVDPHTQQGVY
+399 SV
-414 EIESVVYNPFTGTS
+414 IESKSVVHNPFTGTS
-428 TPIHQ
+428 TPIRQEQPLGKNSTSFDNLAFEIGYPTRSHLQ
-433 QQSIDTSKYNESIN
+433 DTSAQPWGSW
-447 FNITFPFIPNE
+447 E
-458 ITKKKKVSYTPIE
+458 IEAQDLLNSY
-471 DFGPED
+471 
-477 LAIYDDIPS
+477 
-486 PEEIYQYFK
+486 EEI
-495 IVPNIANINKK
+495 VPVIRKVKGNGVTTI
-506 ESGQI
+506 E
-511 LFSPIKTVEGDLQ
+511 FSPIQTVEGDLQ

-558 SNLLHNPN
+558 SDLQRNPN

-591 KFTGTGRITRK
+591 TFTGTGRITRK

-614 VIGKNPYT
+614 VIGKNPNT

-651 NGGPYQNVDLPLTPE
+651 NGEPYQNVDLPITPE

-691 SNSIGD
+691 SNSTGS

-791 YLQKLCGKRYGFFS
+791 YLQKLCGKRFGSFNGS
-805 GNKTE
+805 KTE
-810 DNALQVLSTN
+810 DNALEVLSTN
-820 VSPNEYYGRG
+820 VSPTEMYGRG
-830 GGGNSDTSPVWYWD
+830 GGGNSDTSPVWDYNGN
-844 SDFTGLIYNPLTY
+844 FTGLIYNPLTY

-866 KAVEK
+866 KAIEK
-871 YEAQHDIHENV
+871 YESQHDVYANV
-882 LKYTRNQGESLD
+882 LKYTRNYGESLD

-905 DLDIPITQTDDN
+905 DLDIPITWGNN
-917 YLGRFSAPKKE
+917 YLGRFSMPKKE

-942 GVFSFSKANNNLQTH
+942 GVFANPQSMPIEFP
-957 KVFFQDLPYMQAQNG
+957 VDLPGISSIGAPNQ
-972 YSIDTILE
+972 YSIDDILQ
-980 HPEEYKDIIQE
+980 HPEEF
-991 LQKEIPDFADILK
+991 KEIINALK
-1004 MSEKKHIPFSE
+1004 WNNPATEALEIAKKDHISFTEAINRKYKEYLQEAIRVESEI
-1015 AYTQYYSIVNKRLAK
+1015 NKI
-1030 VRRELLNNNK
+1030 
-1040 NKAWKRSKEMKE
+1040 KRSKAYNRVEEMSE
-1052 FEYTRDHARMLK
+1052 FQKKRLEQQLNK
-1064 LEKRLADLN
+1064 LEQKLQDLQNQRTKYADAALRINNIVKNSKFYGGLA
-1073 LQQNRRYK
+1073 
-1081 VIGNVNRIIG
+1081 
-1091 NIKTGAKTSGFFG
+1091 GFG
-1104 GIGFGIYELKEL
+1104 TGIGATIYKISKD
-1116 NKKARENHDSKYIQ
+1116 NKKEREEKDLQYVQ
-1130 EITQG
+1130 QLTQG
-1135 TPQQAMIRLE
+1135 TPQQAMVQLE
-1145 IDKEEALKRWRSTS
+1145 IDKENALNKCHNDRGKAN
-1159 RESDIEEHYEELKS
+1159 IEEHYEELKS
-1173 RLVDYYSKKAS
+1173 KLVDYYSKESS
-1184 AKIVNEPSV
+1184 AKIVNEPLV
-1193 QPTENASTAQ
+1193 QPTGDASIAQ
-1203 AIQNAR
+1203 AVQNAR

-1214 GGILK
+1214 GGIFK

>member
-6 TIKLVPYS
+6 TIKLIPYS

-37 TVNVITDEQ
+37 TVKVITDEQ

-69 LQEVVVSAPAHLS
+69 LQEITISAPAHLS

-91 NSENFNR
+91 NSQDFNR

-117 ITGKRNVNRSTYERY
+117 ITGKRNVNRNTYERY
-132 IEADNKSRAFN
+132 IAADNKSRAFN

-156 MASPYIL
+156 MASPYLL
-163 GAAAAIPF
+163 GAAALIPF
-171 HSIAP
+171 HSAAP

-182 FVGDAAGSMAGME
+182 FVGDAAGSMAGIE

-210 QHINRALRVDDNSFT
+210 QHINRTLGVDDNSFT
-225 GQWITPM
+225 GQWVTPM

-243 SPIINAPKTAVT
+243 SPIINAPKTAIT
-255 EFADNL
+255 EFTDNL

-304 IELFKNHKKDFLLGR
+304 IELLRKYPKVVFDRKRFTSKDP
-319 TNQDMNPYQDEYWKT
+319 NVNPIVK
-334 SRLLNRTTA
+334 
-343 PKLHKKNV
+343 
-351 YDNEAIRLED
+351 
-361 ALVQKR
+361 
-367 SHYNKVLTKV
+367 
-377 RTGIG
+377 
-382 VEIPN
+382 
-387 SPSIQKLIDRDQ
+387 
-399 SRPLKVDPHTQQGVY
+399 
-414 EIESVVYNPFTGTS
+414 EIEHTNSLLTEGKYWQIGRGPNPQYSKWFPNAYARERDELDTQIFNLRFNNPDPFDNYSLKSFWVKVPSSFNRFTSHNPSTSVIESKSVVHNPFTGTS
-428 TPIHQ
+428 TPIRQEQPLGKSSTSFDNLAFEIGYPTRSHLQ
-433 QQSIDTSKYNESIN
+433 DTSAQ
-447 FNITFPFIPNE
+447 PW
-458 ITKKKKVSYTPIE
+458 
-471 DFGPED
+471 GG
-477 LAIYDDIPS
+477 
-486 PEEIYQYFK
+486 EEIEAQDLLNSYEE
-495 IVPNIANINKK
+495 IVPVIRKVKGIGVTTI
-506 ESGQI
+506 E
-511 LFSPIKTVEGDLQ
+511 FSPIQTVEGDLQ

-558 SNLLHNPN
+558 SDLQRNPN

-591 KFTGTGRITRK
+591 TFTGTGRITRK

-614 VIGKNPYT
+614 VIGKNPDT

-651 NGGPYQNVDLPLTPE
+651 NGEPYQNVDLPITPE

-691 SNSIGD
+691 SNSTGS

-791 YLQKLCGKRYGFFS
+791 YLQKLCGKRFGSFNGS
-805 GNKTE
+805 KTE
-810 DNALQVLSTN
+810 DNALEVLSTN
-820 VSPNEYYGRG
+820 VSPTEMYGRG
-830 GGGNSDTSPVWYWD
+830 GGGNSDTSPVWDYNGN
-844 SDFTGLIYNPLTY
+844 FTGLIYNPLTY

-871 YEAQHDIHENV
+871 YESQHDVYANV

-905 DLDIPITQTDDN
+905 DLDIPITWGNN
-917 YLGRFSAPKKE
+917 YLGRFSMPKKE

-942 GVFSFSKANNNLQTH
+942 GVFATPQSMPTEFP
-957 KVFFQDLPYMQAQNG
+957 VDLPGISSIGAPNQ
-972 YSIDTILE
+972 YSIDDILQ
-980 HPEEYKDIIQE
+980 HPEEF
-991 LQKEIPDFADILK
+991 KEIINALQWNNPATETLEIAKKDHISFTEAINRKCKEYLQEAIRVE
-1004 MSEKKHIPFSE
+1004 SEI
-1015 AYTQYYSIVNKRLAK
+1015 NKI
-1030 VRRELLNNNK
+1030 
-1040 NKAWKRSKEMKE
+1040 KRSKAYNRVEEMSE
-1052 FEYTRDHARMLK
+1052 FQKKRLEQQLNK
-1064 LEKRLADLN
+1064 LEQKLQDLQNQRTKYADAAGRIDNIVKNSKFYGGLA
-1073 LQQNRRYK
+1073 
-1081 VIGNVNRIIG
+1081 
-1091 NIKTGAKTSGFFG
+1091 GFG
-1104 GIGFGIYELKEL
+1104 TGIGATIYNISKD
-1116 NKKARENHDSKYIQ
+1116 NKKEREEKDLQYVQ
-1130 EITQG
+1130 QLTQG
-1135 TPQQAMIRLE
+1135 TPQQAMIQLE
-1145 IDKEEALKRWRSTS
+1145 IDKENALNKCHNDRGKAN
-1159 RESDIEEHYEELKS
+1159 IEEYYEELKS

-1193 QPTENASTAQ
+1193 QPTEDASIAQ
-1203 AIQNAR
+1203 AVQNAR

>member
-1 MAKQR
+1 MSNR

-19 QAKTINGVPVEE
+19 QTKTINGVPVEE
-31 VTKKYQ
+31 ATKKYQ
-37 TVNVITDEQ
+37 TVKVITDEQ
-46 GKPVRTGEDY
+46 GKPVKTGEDY
-56 FIDEQGNPLKPKE
+56 FIDEQGNPLKTKE
-69 LQEVVVSAPAHLS
+69 LQEVVISAPAHLS

-91 NSENFNR
+91 NSQDFNR

-117 ITGKRNVNRSTYERY
+117 ITGKRNVNRNTYERY
-132 IEADNKSRAFN
+132 LAADNKSRAFN

-156 MASPYIL
+156 MASPYLL
-163 GAAAAIPF
+163 GAAALIPF
-171 HSIAP
+171 HSVAP

-210 QHINRALRVDDNSFT
+210 QHINRTLGVDDNSFT
-225 GQWITPM
+225 GQWVTPM

-243 SPIINAPKTAVT
+243 SPIINAPKTAIT
-255 EFADNL
+255 EFTDNL

-304 IELFKNHKKDFLLGR
+304 IELLRKYPKVVFDRKRFTSKDPNVNPIVKEIEH
-319 TNQDMNPYQDEYWKT
+319 TN
-334 SRLLNRTTA
+334 SLLNKGKYWQIRRGPDPQYSKWFPNAYARERDELDSQIINLQFNTSD
-343 PKLHKKNV
+343 PF
-351 YDNEAIRLED
+351 DNFS
-361 ALVQKR
+361 QKTFWVKVPSSFNR
-367 SHYNKVLTKV
+367 FTSHN
-377 RTGIG
+377 
-382 VEIPN
+382 
-387 SPSIQKLIDRDQ
+387 PST
-399 SRPLKVDPHTQQGVY
+399 SV
-414 EIESVVYNPFTGTS
+414 IESKSVVHNPFTGTS
-428 TPIHQ
+428 TPIRQEQPLGKNSTSFDNLAFEIGYPTRSHLQ
-433 QQSIDTSKYNESIN
+433 DTSAQ
-447 FNITFPFIPNE
+447 PWGGWE
-458 ITKKKKVSYTPIE
+458 IEAQDLLNSY
-471 DFGPED
+471 
-477 LAIYDDIPS
+477 
-486 PEEIYQYFK
+486 EEI
-495 IVPNIANINKK
+495 VPVIRKVKGNGFTTI
-506 ESGQI
+506 E
-511 LFSPIKTVEGDLQ
+511 FSPIQTVEGDLQ

-558 SNLLHNPN
+558 SDLQRNPN

-614 VIGKNPYT
+614 VIGKNPDT

-651 NGGPYQNVDLPLTPE
+651 NGEPYQNVDLPITPE

-691 SNSIGD
+691 SNSTGS

-791 YLQKLCGKRYGFFS
+791 YLQKLCGKRFGSFNGS
-805 GNKTE
+805 KTE
-810 DNALQVLSTN
+810 DNALEVLSTN
-820 VSPNEYYGRG
+820 VSPTEMYGRG
-830 GGGNSDTSPVWYWD
+830 GGGNSDTSPVWDYNGN
-844 SDFTGLIYNPLTY
+844 FTGLIYNPLTY

-866 KAVEK
+866 KAIEK
-871 YEAQHDIHENV
+871 YESQHDVYANV
-882 LKYTRNQGESLD
+882 LKYTRNYGESLD

-905 DLDIPITQTDDN
+905 DLDIPITWGNN
-917 YLGRFSAPKKE
+917 YLGRFSIPKKE

-942 GVFSFSKANNNLQTH
+942 GVFANPQSMPIEFP
-957 KVFFQDLPYMQAQNG
+957 VDLPGISSIGAPNQ
-972 YSIDTILE
+972 YSIDDILQ
-980 HPEEYKDIIQE
+980 HPEEF
-991 LQKEIPDFADILK
+991 KEIINALK
-1004 MSEKKHIPFSE
+1004 WNNPATEALEIAKKDHISFTEAINRKYKEYLQEAIRVESEI
-1015 AYTQYYSIVNKRLAK
+1015 NKI
-1030 VRRELLNNNK
+1030 
-1040 NKAWKRSKEMKE
+1040 KRSKAYNRVEEMSE
-1052 FEYTRDHARMLK
+1052 FQKKRLEQQLNK
-1064 LEKRLADLN
+1064 LEQKLQDLQNQKTKYADAAVRIDNIVKNSKFYGSLA
-1073 LQQNRRYK
+1073 
-1081 VIGNVNRIIG
+1081 
-1091 NIKTGAKTSGFFG
+1091 GFG
-1104 GIGFGIYELKEL
+1104 TGIGATIYKISKD
-1116 NKKARENHDSKYIQ
+1116 NKKEREEKDLQYVQ
-1130 EITQG
+1130 QLTQG
-1135 TPQQAMIRLE
+1135 TPQQAMIQLE
-1145 IDKEEALKRWRSTS
+1145 IDKENALNKCHNDRGKAN
-1159 RESDIEEHYEELKS
+1159 IEEHYEELKS
-1173 RLVDYYSKKAS
+1173 KLVDYYSKESS

-1193 QPTENASTAQ
+1193 QPTGDASIAQ
-1203 AIQNAR
+1203 AVQNAR
-1209 KKYRL
+1209 KKHRL

>member
-1 MAKQR
+1 MSNR
-6 TIKLVPYS
+6 TIKLIPYS

-19 QAKTINGVPVEE
+19 QTKTINEVPVEE
-31 VTKKYQ
+31 ATKKYQ
-37 TVNVITDEQ
+37 TVKVITDEQ

-69 LQEVVVSAPAHLS
+69 LQEVVISAPAHLS

-91 NSENFNR
+91 NSQDFNR

-117 ITGKRNVNRSTYERY
+117 ITGKRNVNRNTYERY
-132 IEADNKSRAFN
+132 IAADNKSRAFN

-156 MASPYIL
+156 MASPYLL

-171 HSIAP
+171 HSVAP

-182 FVGDAAGSMAGME
+182 FVGDAAGSMAGIE

-210 QHINRALRVDDNSFT
+210 QHINRTLGVDDNSFT
-225 GQWITPM
+225 GQWVTPM

-243 SPIINAPKTAVT
+243 SPIINAPKTAIT
-255 EFADNL
+255 EFTDNL
-261 AKQYTNQVNPGLVK
+261 AKQYTNQVNPELVK

-304 IELFKNHKKDFLLGR
+304 IELLRKYPKVVFDKERFTSNDPNVNPIVKEIEH
-319 TNQDMNPYQDEYWKT
+319 TN
-334 SRLLNRTTA
+334 SLLNKGKYWQIRRGPDPQYSRWFPNA
-343 PKLHKKNV
+343 YARERDELDSQIINLQFNAADPF
-351 YDNEAIRLED
+351 DNFS
-361 ALVQKR
+361 QKTFWV
-367 SHYNKVLTKV
+367 KV
-377 RTGIG
+377 
-382 VEIPN
+382 
-387 SPSIQKLIDRDQ
+387 PSSFNRFT
-399 SRPLKVDPHTQQGVY
+399 PHNPSTSV
-414 EIESVVYNPFTGTS
+414 IESKSVVHNPFTGTS
-428 TPIHQ
+428 TPIRQEQPLGKNSTSFDNLAFEIGYPTRSHLQ
-433 QQSIDTSKYNESIN
+433 DTSAQ
-447 FNITFPFIPNE
+447 PWGGWE
-458 ITKKKKVSYTPIE
+458 IEAQDLLNSY
-471 DFGPED
+471 
-477 LAIYDDIPS
+477 
-486 PEEIYQYFK
+486 EEI
-495 IVPNIANINKK
+495 VPVIRKVKGNGFTTI
-506 ESGQI
+506 E
-511 LFSPIKTVEGDLQ
+511 FSPIQTVEGDLQ

-558 SNLLHNPN
+558 SDLQRNPN

-591 KFTGTGRITRK
+591 TFTGTGRITRK

-614 VIGKNPYT
+614 VIGKNPNT

-651 NGGPYQNVDLPLTPE
+651 NGEPYQDVDLPITPE

-691 SNSIGD
+691 SNSTGS

-791 YLQKLCGKRYGFFS
+791 YLQKLCGKRFGSFS
-805 GNKTE
+805 GSKTE

-820 VSPNEYYGRG
+820 VSPTEKYGRG
-830 GGGNSDTSPVWYWD
+830 GGGNSDTSPVWDYNGN
-844 SDFTGLIYNPLTY
+844 FTGLIYNPLTY

-871 YEAQHDIHENV
+871 YESQHDVYANV
-882 LKYTRNQGESLD
+882 LKYTRNYGESLD

-905 DLDIPITQTDDN
+905 DLDIPITWGNN
-917 YLGRFSAPKKE
+917 YLGRFSMPKKE

-942 GVFSFSKANNNLQTH
+942 GVFANPQSMPIEFP
-957 KVFFQDLPYMQAQNG
+957 VDLPGISSIGAPNQ
-972 YSIDTILE
+972 YSIDDILQ
-980 HPEEYKDIIQE
+980 HPEEF
-991 LQKEIPDFADILK
+991 KEIINALK
-1004 MSEKKHIPFSE
+1004 WNNPATEALEIAKKDHISFTEAINRKYKEYLQEAIRVESEI
-1015 AYTQYYSIVNKRLAK
+1015 NKI
-1030 VRRELLNNNK
+1030 
-1040 NKAWKRSKEMKE
+1040 KRSKAYNRVEEMSE
-1052 FEYTRDHARMLK
+1052 FQKKRLEQQLNK
-1064 LEKRLADLN
+1064 LEQKLQDLQNQRTKYDDAAVRIDNIVKNSKFYGGLA
-1073 LQQNRRYK
+1073 
-1081 VIGNVNRIIG
+1081 
-1091 NIKTGAKTSGFFG
+1091 GFG
-1104 GIGFGIYELKEL
+1104 TGIGATIYKISKD
-1116 NKKARENHDSKYIQ
+1116 NKKEREEKDLQYVQ
-1130 EITQG
+1130 QLTQG
-1135 TPQQAMIRLE
+1135 TPQQAMVQLE
-1145 IDKEEALKRWRSTS
+1145 IDKENALNKCHNDRGKAN
-1159 RESDIEEHYEELKS
+1159 IEKHYEELKS
-1173 RLVDYYSKKAS
+1173 KLVDYYSKESS
-1184 AKIVNEPSV
+1184 AKIVNEPLV
-1193 QPTENASTAQ
+1193 QPTGDASIAQ
-1203 AIQNAR
+1203 AVQNAR

>member
-1 MAKQR
+1 MSNR
-6 TIKLVPYS
+6 TIKLIPYS

-19 QAKTINGVPVEE
+19 QTKTINGVPVEE
-31 VTKKYQ
+31 ATKKYQ
-37 TVNVITDEQ
+37 TVKVITDEQ
-46 GKPVRTGEDY
+46 GKPVKTGEDY
-56 FIDEQGNPLKPKE
+56 FIDEQGNPLKSKE
-69 LQEVVVSAPAHLS
+69 LQEVVISAPAHLS

-91 NSENFNR
+91 NSQDFNR

-117 ITGKRNVNRSTYERY
+117 ITGKRNVNRNTYERY
-132 IEADNKSRAFN
+132 IAADNKSRAFN

-156 MASPYIL
+156 MASPYLL
-163 GAAAAIPF
+163 GTAAAIPF

-182 FVGDAAGSMAGME
+182 FVGDAAGSMAGIE

-210 QHINRALRVDDNSFT
+210 QHINRTLGVDDNSFT
-225 GQWITPM
+225 GQWVTPM

-243 SPIINAPKTAVT
+243 SPIINAPKTAIT
-255 EFADNL
+255 EFTDNL

-304 IELFKNHKKDFLLGR
+304 IELLRKYPKVVFDRKRFTSKDPNVNPIVKEIEH
-319 TNQDMNPYQDEYWKT
+319 TN
-334 SRLLNRTTA
+334 SLLNKGKYWQIRRGPDPQYSKWFPNAYARERDELDSQIINLQFNTSD
-343 PKLHKKNV
+343 PF
-351 YDNEAIRLED
+351 DNFS
-361 ALVQKR
+361 QKTFWVKVPSSFNR
-367 SHYNKVLTKV
+367 FTSHN
-377 RTGIG
+377 
-382 VEIPN
+382 
-387 SPSIQKLIDRDQ
+387 PST
-399 SRPLKVDPHTQQGVY
+399 SV
-414 EIESVVYNPFTGTS
+414 IESKSVVHNPFTGTS
-428 TPIHQ
+428 TPIRQEQPLGKNSTSFDNLAFEIGYPTRSHLQ
-433 QQSIDTSKYNESIN
+433 DTSAQ
-447 FNITFPFIPNE
+447 PWGVWE
-458 ITKKKKVSYTPIE
+458 IEAQDLLNSY
-471 DFGPED
+471 
-477 LAIYDDIPS
+477 
-486 PEEIYQYFK
+486 EEI
-495 IVPNIANINKK
+495 VPVIRKVKGNGFTTI
-506 ESGQI
+506 E
-511 LFSPIKTVEGDLQ
+511 FSPIQTVEGDLQ

-558 SNLLHNPN
+558 SDLQRNPN

-614 VIGKNPYT
+614 VIGKNPDT

-651 NGGPYQNVDLPLTPE
+651 NGEPYQNVDLPITPE

-691 SNSIGD
+691 SNSTGS

-791 YLQKLCGKRYGFFS
+791 YLQKLCGKRFGSFNGS
-805 GNKTE
+805 KTE
-810 DNALQVLSTN
+810 DNALEVLSTN
-820 VSPNEYYGRG
+820 VSPTEMYGRG
-830 GGGNSDTSPVWYWD
+830 GGGNSDTSPVWDYNGN
-844 SDFTGLIYNPLTY
+844 FTGLIYNPLTY

-871 YEAQHDIHENV
+871 YESQHDVYANV
-882 LKYTRNQGESLD
+882 LKYTRNYGESLD

-905 DLDIPITQTDDN
+905 DLDIPITWGN
-917 YLGRFSAPKKE
+917 SYLGRFSMPKKE

-942 GVFSFSKANNNLQTH
+942 GVFANPQSMPIEFP
-957 KVFFQDLPYMQAQNG
+957 VDLPGISSIGAPNQ
-972 YSIDTILE
+972 YSIDDILQ
-980 HPEEYKDIIQE
+980 HPEEF
-991 LQKEIPDFADILK
+991 KEIINALK
-1004 MSEKKHIPFSE
+1004 WNNPATEALEIAKKDHISFTEAINRKYKEYLQEAIRVESEI
-1015 AYTQYYSIVNKRLAK
+1015 NKI
-1030 VRRELLNNNK
+1030 
-1040 NKAWKRSKEMKE
+1040 KRSKAYNRVEEMSE
-1052 FEYTRDHARMLK
+1052 FQKKRLEQQLNK
-1064 LEKRLADLN
+1064 LEQKLQDLQNQKTKYADAAVRINNIVKNSKFYGGLA
-1073 LQQNRRYK
+1073 
-1081 VIGNVNRIIG
+1081 
-1091 NIKTGAKTSGFFG
+1091 GFG
-1104 GIGFGIYELKEL
+1104 TGIGATIYKISKD
-1116 NKKARENHDSKYIQ
+1116 NKKEREEKDSQYVQQLIQ
-1130 EITQG
+1130 R
-1135 TPQQAMIRLE
+1135 TPQQAMVQLE
-1145 IDKEEALKRWRSTS
+1145 IDKENALNKCHN
-1159 RESDIEEHYEELKS
+1159 DKGKANIEEHYEELKS
-1173 RLVDYYSKKAS
+1173 KLVDYYSKES
-1184 AKIVNEPSV
+1184 STKIVNEPSV
-1193 QPTENASTAQ
+1193 QPTGDASIAQ
-1203 AIQNAR
+1203 AVQNAR

>member
-319 TNQDMNPYQDEYWKT
+319 INYDMNPYYDEYWKT
-334 SRLLNRTTA
+334 LRLLDRTTA
-343 PKLHKKNV
+343 LKLHKKNV
-351 YDNEAIRLED
+351 YDNDAIRLED
-361 ALVQKR
+361 ALAQKQ
-367 SHYNKVLTKV
+367 SHYNNVLTKV

-387 SPSIQKLIDRDQ
+387 SPSIQKLIARDQ
-399 SRPLKVDPHTQQGVY
+399 SRPSKVDPHTQQRVY

-471 DFGPED
+471 D
-477 LAIYDDIPS
+477 LS

-614 VIGKNPYT
+614 VIDKNPYT

-691 SNSIGD
+691 SNSIGV

-791 YLQKLCGKRYGFFS
+791 YLQKLCGKRFGSFS

-820 VSPNEYYGRG
+820 VSPNEHYGRG
-830 GGGNSDTSPVWYWD
+830 GGGNSDTSPVWYWNG
-844 SDFTGLIYNPLTY
+844 DFTGLIYNPLTY

-871 YEAQHDIHENV
+871 YEAQYDIHENV

-905 DLDIPITQTDDN
+905 DLDIPITQTDGN

-942 GVFSFSKANNNLQTH
+942 GVFSFSKANNDLQTH

-980 HPEEYKDIIQE
+980 HPEECKDIIQE

-1030 VRRELLNNNK
+1030 VTRKLLNNNK
-1040 NKAWKRSKEMKE
+1040 NKAWKRSKEMEE
-1052 FEYTRDHARMLK
+1052 FEYTRDHARKLK
-1064 LEKRLADLN
+1064 LEKRLADII
-1073 LQQNRRYK
+1073 LQQDRRAE
-1081 VIGNVNRIIG
+1081 VINNVNRIID
-1091 NIKTGAKTSGFFG
+1091 NIKTGAAVSGFFG

-1116 NKKARENHDSKYIQ
+1116 NKKDRENHDSKYIQ

-1145 IDKEEALKRWRSTS
+1145 IDKEAALKRCRSNS
-1159 RESDIEEHYEELKS
+1159 RKSDIEEHYTELKS

-1203 AIQNAR
+1203 AVQNAR

>member
-1 MAKQR
+1 MSNR
-6 TIKLVPYS
+6 TIKLIPYS

-19 QAKTINGVPVEE
+19 QTKTINGVPVEE
-31 VTKKYQ
+31 ATKKYQ
-37 TVNVITDEQ
+37 TVKVITDEQ
-46 GKPVRTGEDY
+46 GKPARTGEDY

-69 LQEVVVSAPAHLS
+69 LQEITISAPAHLS

-91 NSENFNR
+91 NSQNFNR

-117 ITGKRNVNRSTYERY
+117 ITGKRNVNRNTYERY
-132 IEADNKSRAFN
+132 IAADNKSRAFN

-156 MASPYIL
+156 MASPYLL

-171 HSIAP
+171 HSVAP
-176 GTVAGN
+176 GTMAGN
-182 FVGDAAGSMAGME
+182 FVGDAAGSMAGIE

-210 QHINRALRVDDNSFT
+210 QHINRTLGVDDNSFT
-225 GQWITPM
+225 GQWVTPM

-243 SPIINAPKTAVT
+243 SPVINAPKTAVT

-285 DKAKQTVYDKW
+285 DRAKQTVYDKW

-304 IELFKNHKKDFLLGR
+304 IELLRKYPKVVFDRKRFTSKDPNVNPIVKEIEH
-319 TNQDMNPYQDEYWKT
+319 TN
-334 SRLLNRTTA
+334 SLLNKGKYWQIRRGPDPQYSKWFPNAYARERDELDSQIINLQFNT
-343 PKLHKKNV
+343 
-351 YDNEAIRLED
+351 YDPFDNFS
-361 ALVQKR
+361 QKTFWVKVPSSFNR
-367 SHYNKVLTKV
+367 FTSHN
-377 RTGIG
+377 
-382 VEIPN
+382 
-387 SPSIQKLIDRDQ
+387 PST
-399 SRPLKVDPHTQQGVY
+399 SV
-414 EIESVVYNPFTGTS
+414 IESKSVVHNPFTGTS
-428 TPIHQ
+428 TPIRQEQPLGKNSTSFDNLAFEIGYPTRSHLQ
-433 QQSIDTSKYNESIN
+433 DTSAQ
-447 FNITFPFIPNE
+447 PWGGWE
-458 ITKKKKVSYTPIE
+458 IEAQDLLNSY
-471 DFGPED
+471 
-477 LAIYDDIPS
+477 
-486 PEEIYQYFK
+486 EEI
-495 IVPNIANINKK
+495 VPVIRKVKGNGFTTI
-506 ESGQI
+506 E
-511 LFSPIKTVEGDLQ
+511 FSPIQTVEGDLQ

-558 SNLLHNPN
+558 SDLQRNPN

-614 VIGKNPYT
+614 VIGKNPDT

-651 NGGPYQNVDLPLTPE
+651 NGEPYQNVDLPITPE

-691 SNSIGD
+691 SNSTGS

-768 FSKEVSEKMATN
+768 FSKEISEKMATN

-791 YLQKLCGKRYGFFS
+791 YLQKLCGKRFGSFNGS
-805 GNKTE
+805 KTE
-810 DNALQVLSTN
+810 DNALEVLSTN
-820 VSPNEYYGRG
+820 VSPTEMYGRG
-830 GGGNSDTSPVWYWD
+830 GGGNSDTSPVWNYNGN
-844 SDFTGLIYNPLTY
+844 FTGLIYNPLTY

-871 YEAQHDIHENV
+871 YESQHDVYANV

-905 DLDIPITQTDDN
+905 DLDIPITWGNN
-917 YLGRFSAPKKE
+917 YLGRFSMPKKE

-942 GVFSFSKANNNLQTH
+942 GVFANPQSMPIEFP
-957 KVFFQDLPYMQAQNG
+957 VDLPGISSIGAPNQ
-972 YSIDTILE
+972 YSIDDILQ
-980 HPEEYKDIIQE
+980 HPEEF
-991 LQKEIPDFADILK
+991 KEIINALK
-1004 MSEKKHIPFSE
+1004 WNNPATEALEIAKKDHISFTEAINRKYKEYLQEAIRVESEI
-1015 AYTQYYSIVNKRLAK
+1015 NKI
-1030 VRRELLNNNK
+1030 
-1040 NKAWKRSKEMKE
+1040 KRSKAYNRVEEMSE
-1052 FEYTRDHARMLK
+1052 FQKKRLEQQLNK
-1064 LEKRLADLN
+1064 LEQKLQN
-1073 LQQNRRYK
+1073 LQNQRTKYADAAA
-1081 VIGNVNRIIG
+1081 RIN
-1091 NIKTGAKTSGFFG
+1091 NIVKNGEFYGGLAGFG
-1104 GIGFGIYELKEL
+1104 TGIGATIYKISKD
-1116 NKKARENHDSKYIQ
+1116 NKKEREEKDLQYVQ
-1130 EITQG
+1130 QLTQG
-1135 TPQQAMIRLE
+1135 TPQQAMVQLE
-1145 IDKEEALKRWRSTS
+1145 IDKENALNKCHNDRGKAN
-1159 RESDIEEHYEELKS
+1159 IEEHYEELKS
-1173 RLVDYYSKKAS
+1173 KLVDYYSKES
-1184 AKIVNEPSV
+1184 STKIVNEPSV
-1193 QPTENASTAQ
+1193 QPTGNASIAQ
-1203 AIQNAR
+1203 AVQNAR

>member
-304 IELFKNHKKDFLLGR
+304 IELFKNHKKDFLLR
-319 TNQDMNPYQDEYWKT
+319 RINYDMNPYYAEYWKT
-334 SRLLNRTTA
+334 LRLLDRTTA
-343 PKLHKKNV
+343 LKLHKKNV

-361 ALVQKR
+361 ALAQKQ
-367 SHYNKVLTKV
+367 SHYNNVLTKV

-387 SPSIQKLIDRDQ
+387 SPSIQKLIARDQ

-477 LAIYDDIPS
+477 LTIYDDIPS

-614 VIGKNPYT
+614 VIDKNPYT

-691 SNSIGD
+691 SDSIGA

-791 YLQKLCGKRYGFFS
+791 YLQKLCGKRCGFFS

-830 GGGNSDTSPVWYWD
+830 GGGNSDTSPVWYWG

-871 YEAQHDIHENV
+871 YEAQYDIHENV

-905 DLDIPITQTDDN
+905 DLDIPITQTDGN

-942 GVFSFSKANNNLQTH
+942 GVFSSLKTNNNLQTH

-980 HPEEYKDIIQE
+980 HPEECKDIIQE

-1030 VRRELLNNNK
+1030 VTRKLLNNNK
-1040 NKAWKRSKEMKE
+1040 NKAWKRSKEMDE
-1052 FEYTRDHARMLK
+1052 FEYTRDHARKLK
-1064 LEKRLADLN
+1064 LEKRLADLI
-1073 LQQNRRYK
+1073 LQQDRRAE
-1081 VIGNVNRIIG
+1081 VINNVNRIID
-1091 NIKTGAKTSGFFG
+1091 NIKTGAAVSGFFG

-1116 NKKARENHDSKYIQ
+1116 NKKDRENHDSKYIQ

-1145 IDKEEALKRWRSTS
+1145 IDKEAALKRCRSNS
-1159 RESDIEEHYEELKS
+1159 RKSDIEEHYTELKS

-1203 AIQNAR
+1203 AVQNAR

>member
-304 IELFKNHKKDFLLGR
+304 IELFKNHKKDFLLR
-319 TNQDMNPYQDEYWKT
+319 RINYDMNPYYAEYWKT
-334 SRLLNRTTA
+334 LRLLGRTTA

-361 ALVQKR
+361 ALAQKQ
-367 SHYNKVLTKV
+367 SHYNNVLTKV

-387 SPSIQKLIDRDQ
+387 SPSIQKLIYRDQ
-399 SRPLKVDPHTQQGVY
+399 SRPLKVDPHTQQRVY

-471 DFGPED
+471 D
-477 LAIYDDIPS
+477 LS

-506 ESGQI
+506 ENSQI

-614 VIGKNPYT
+614 VIDKNPYT

-691 SNSIGD
+691 SNSIGV

-791 YLQKLCGKRYGFFS
+791 YLQKLCGKRFGSFS

-820 VSPNEYYGRG
+820 VSPNEQYARG
-830 GGGNSDTSPVWYWD
+830 GGGNSDTSPVWYWNG
-844 SDFTGLIYNPLTY
+844 DFTGLIYNPLTY

-871 YEAQHDIHENV
+871 YEAQYDIHENV

-905 DLDIPITQTDDN
+905 DLDIPITQTDGN

-942 GVFSFSKANNNLQTH
+942 GVFSSLKTNNNLQTH

-980 HPEEYKDIIQE
+980 HPEECKDIIQE

-1030 VRRELLNNNK
+1030 VTRKLLNNNK
-1040 NKAWKRSKEMKE
+1040 NKAWKRSKEMEE
-1052 FEYTRDHARMLK
+1052 FEYTRDHARKLK
-1064 LEKRLADLN
+1064 LEKRLADII
-1073 LQQNRRYK
+1073 LQQDRRAE
-1081 VIGNVNRIIG
+1081 VINNVNRIID
-1091 NIKTGAKTSGFFG
+1091 NIKTGAAVSGFFG

-1116 NKKARENHDSKYIQ
+1116 NKKDRENHDSKYIQ

-1145 IDKEEALKRWRSTS
+1145 IDKEAALKRCRSNS
-1159 RESDIEEHYEELKS
+1159 RKSDIEEHYTELKS

-1203 AIQNAR
+1203 AVQNAR

>member
-6 TIKLVPYS
+6 TIKLIPYS

-37 TVNVITDEQ
+37 TVKVITDEQ

-69 LQEVVVSAPAHLS
+69 LQEITISAPAHLS

-91 NSENFNR
+91 NSQDFNR

-117 ITGKRNVNRSTYERY
+117 ITGKRNVNRNTYERY
-132 IEADNKSRAFN
+132 IAADNKSRAFN

-156 MASPYIL
+156 MASPYLL
-163 GAAAAIPF
+163 GAAALIPF
-171 HSIAP
+171 HSAAP

-182 FVGDAAGSMAGME
+182 FVGDAAGSMAGIE

-210 QHINRALRVDDNSFT
+210 QHINRTLGVDDNSFT
-225 GQWITPM
+225 GQWVTPM

-243 SPIINAPKTAVT
+243 SPIINAPKTAIT
-255 EFADNL
+255 EFTDNL

-304 IELFKNHKKDFLLGR
+304 IELLRKYPKVVFDRKRFTSKDPNVNPIVKEIEHTNSLLTEGKYWQIGR
-319 TNQDMNPYQDEYWKT
+319 GPNPQYSKWFPNAYARERDELDTQIFNLRFNNPDPFDNYSPKT
-334 SRLLNRTTA
+334 F
-343 PKLHKKNV
+343 
-351 YDNEAIRLED
+351 
-361 ALVQKR
+361 
-367 SHYNKVLTKV
+367 
-377 RTGIG
+377 G
-382 VEIPN
+382 VEV
-387 SPSIQKLIDRDQ
+387 PSSFNRFT
-399 SRPLKVDPHTQQGVY
+399 SHNPSTSV
-414 EIESVVYNPFTGTS
+414 IESKSVVHNPFTGTS
-428 TPIHQ
+428 TPIRQEQPLGKSSTSFDTLAFEIGYPTRSHLQ
-433 QQSIDTSKYNESIN
+433 DTSAQPQEGW
-447 FNITFPFIPNE
+447 E
-458 ITKKKKVSYTPIE
+458 IEAQDLLNSY
-471 DFGPED
+471 
-477 LAIYDDIPS
+477 
-486 PEEIYQYFK
+486 EEI
-495 IVPNIANINKK
+495 VPVIRKVKGIGVTTI
-506 ESGQI
+506 E
-511 LFSPIKTVEGDLQ
+511 FSPIQTVEGDLQ

-558 SNLLHNPN
+558 SDLQRNPN

-591 KFTGTGRITRK
+591 TFTGTGRITRK

-614 VIGKNPYT
+614 VIGKNPDT

-651 NGGPYQNVDLPLTPE
+651 NGEPYQNVDLPITPE

-691 SNSIGD
+691 SNSTGS

-791 YLQKLCGKRYGFFS
+791 YLQKLCGKRFGSFNGS
-805 GNKTE
+805 KTE
-810 DNALQVLSTN
+810 DNALEVLSTN
-820 VSPNEYYGRG
+820 VSPTEMYGRG
-830 GGGNSDTSPVWYWD
+830 GGGNSDTSPVWDYNGN
-844 SDFTGLIYNPLTY
+844 FTGLIYNPLTY

-871 YEAQHDIHENV
+871 YESQHDVYANV

-905 DLDIPITQTDDN
+905 DLDIPITWGNN
-917 YLGRFSAPKKE
+917 YLGRFSMPKKE

-942 GVFSFSKANNNLQTH
+942 GVFATPQSMPTEFP
-957 KVFFQDLPYMQAQNG
+957 VDLPGISSIGAPNQ
-972 YSIDTILE
+972 YSIDDILQ
-980 HPEEYKDIIQE
+980 HPEEF
-991 LQKEIPDFADILK
+991 KEIINALQWNNPATETLEIAKKDHISFTEAINRKYKEYLQEAIRVE
-1004 MSEKKHIPFSE
+1004 SEI
-1015 AYTQYYSIVNKRLAK
+1015 NKI
-1030 VRRELLNNNK
+1030 
-1040 NKAWKRSKEMKE
+1040 KRSKAYNRVEEMSE
-1052 FEYTRDHARMLK
+1052 FQKKRLEQQLNK
-1064 LEKRLADLN
+1064 LEQKLQDLQNQRTKYADAAGRIDNIVKNSKFYGGLA
-1073 LQQNRRYK
+1073 
-1081 VIGNVNRIIG
+1081 
-1091 NIKTGAKTSGFFG
+1091 GFG
-1104 GIGFGIYELKEL
+1104 TGIGATIYNISKD
-1116 NKKARENHDSKYIQ
+1116 NKKEREEKDLQYVQ
-1130 EITQG
+1130 QLTQG
-1135 TPQQAMIRLE
+1135 TPQQAMIQLE
-1145 IDKEEALKRWRSTS
+1145 IDKENALNKCHNDRGKAN
-1159 RESDIEEHYEELKS
+1159 IEEYYEELKS

-1184 AKIVNEPSV
+1184 AKIVNESSV
-1193 QPTENASTAQ
+1193 QPTEDASIAQ
-1203 AIQNAR
+1203 AVQNAR

>member
-1 MAKQR
+1 MSNR
-6 TIKLVPYS
+6 TIKLIPYS

-19 QAKTINGVPVEE
+19 QTKTINEVPVEE
-31 VTKKYQ
+31 ATKKYQ
-37 TVNVITDEQ
+37 TVKVITDEQ

-69 LQEVVVSAPAHLS
+69 LQEVVISAPAHLS

-91 NSENFNR
+91 NSQDFNR

-117 ITGKRNVNRSTYERY
+117 ITGKRNVNRNTYERY
-132 IEADNKSRAFN
+132 IAADNKSRAFN

-156 MASPYIL
+156 MASPYLL

-171 HSIAP
+171 HSVAP

-210 QHINRALRVDDNSFT
+210 QHINRTLGVDDNSFT
-225 GQWITPM
+225 GQWVTPM

-243 SPIINAPKTAVT
+243 SPIINAPKTAIT
-255 EFADNL
+255 EFTDNL

-304 IELFKNHKKDFLLGR
+304 IELLRKYPKVVFDKERFTSNDPNINPIVKEIQH
-319 TNQDMNPYQDEYWKT
+319 TN
-334 SRLLNRTTA
+334 SLLNKGKYWQIRRGPDPQYSKWFPNAYARERDELDSQIINLQFNTSD
-343 PKLHKKNV
+343 PF
-351 YDNEAIRLED
+351 DNFS
-361 ALVQKR
+361 QKTFWVKVPSSFNR
-367 SHYNKVLTKV
+367 FTSHN
-377 RTGIG
+377 
-382 VEIPN
+382 
-387 SPSIQKLIDRDQ
+387 PST
-399 SRPLKVDPHTQQGVY
+399 SV
-414 EIESVVYNPFTGTS
+414 IESKSVVHNPFTGTS
-428 TPIHQ
+428 TPIRQEQPLGKNSTSFDNLAFEIGYPTRSHLQ
-433 QQSIDTSKYNESIN
+433 DTSAQ
-447 FNITFPFIPNE
+447 PWGGWE
-458 ITKKKKVSYTPIE
+458 IEAQDLLNSY
-471 DFGPED
+471 
-477 LAIYDDIPS
+477 
-486 PEEIYQYFK
+486 EEIVTVIRKVKGNGFTT
-495 IVPNIANINKK
+495 I
-506 ESGQI
+506 E
-511 LFSPIKTVEGDLQ
+511 FSPIQTVEGDLQ

-558 SNLLHNPN
+558 SDLQRNPN

-591 KFTGTGRITRK
+591 TFTGTGRITRK

-614 VIGKNPYT
+614 VIGKNPNT

-651 NGGPYQNVDLPLTPE
+651 NGEPYQDVDLPITPE

-691 SNSIGD
+691 SNSTGS

-791 YLQKLCGKRYGFFS
+791 YLQKLCGKRFGSFNGS
-805 GNKTE
+805 KTE
-810 DNALQVLSTN
+810 DNALEVLSTN
-820 VSPNEYYGRG
+820 VSPTEMYGRG
-830 GGGNSDTSPVWYWD
+830 GGGNSDTSPVWDYNGN
-844 SDFTGLIYNPLTY
+844 FTGLIYNPLTY

-871 YEAQHDIHENV
+871 YESQHDVYANV
-882 LKYTRNQGESLD
+882 LKYTRNSGESLD

-905 DLDIPITQTDDN
+905 DLDIPITWGNN
-917 YLGRFSAPKKE
+917 YLGRFSMPKKE

-942 GVFSFSKANNNLQTH
+942 GVFANPQSMPIEFP
-957 KVFFQDLPYMQAQNG
+957 VDLPGISSIGAPNQ
-972 YSIDTILE
+972 YSIDDILQ
-980 HPEEYKDIIQE
+980 HPEEF
-991 LQKEIPDFADILK
+991 KEIINALK
-1004 MSEKKHIPFSE
+1004 WNNPATEALEIAKKDHISFTEAINRKYKEYLQEAVRVESEI
-1015 AYTQYYSIVNKRLAK
+1015 NKI
-1030 VRRELLNNNK
+1030 
-1040 NKAWKRSKEMKE
+1040 KRSKAYNRVEEMSE
-1052 FEYTRDHARMLK
+1052 FQKKRLEQQLNK
-1064 LEKRLADLN
+1064 LEQKLQDLQNQKTKYADAAVRINNIVKNSKFYGGLA
-1073 LQQNRRYK
+1073 
-1081 VIGNVNRIIG
+1081 
-1091 NIKTGAKTSGFFG
+1091 GFG
-1104 GIGFGIYELKEL
+1104 TGIGATIYKISKD
-1116 NKKARENHDSKYIQ
+1116 NKKEREEKDLQYVQ
-1130 EITQG
+1130 QLTQG
-1135 TPQQAMIRLE
+1135 TPQQAMIQLE
-1145 IDKEEALKRWRSTS
+1145 IDKENALNKCHNDRGKAN
-1159 RESDIEEHYEELKS
+1159 IEEHYEELKS
-1173 RLVDYYSKKAS
+1173 KLVDYYSKESS

-1193 QPTENASTAQ
+1193 QPTENASIAQ
-1203 AIQNAR
+1203 AVQNAR

>member
-1 MAKQR
+1 MSNR
-6 TIKLVPYS
+6 TIKLIPYS

-19 QAKTINGVPVEE
+19 QTKTINEVPVEE
-31 VTKKYQ
+31 ATKKYQ
-37 TVNVITDEQ
+37 TVKVITDEQ
-46 GKPVRTGEDY
+46 GKPVKTGEDY

-69 LQEVVVSAPAHLS
+69 LQEVVISAPAHLS

-91 NSENFNR
+91 NSQDFNR

-117 ITGKRNVNRSTYERY
+117 ITGKRNVNRNTYERY
-132 IEADNKSRAFN
+132 IAADNKSRAFN

-156 MASPYIL
+156 MASPYLL
-163 GAAAAIPF
+163 GAAALIPF
-171 HSIAP
+171 HSVAP

-210 QHINRALRVDDNSFT
+210 QHINRTLGVDDNSFT
-225 GQWITPM
+225 GQWVTPM

-319 TNQDMNPYQDEYWKT
+319 ITQDMNPYYDEYQKT
-334 SRLLNRTTA
+334 LRLLERTTA

-351 YDNEAIRLED
+351 YDNEAIRFED
-361 ALVQKR
+361 TLDQNQ
-367 SHYNKVLTKV
+367 SHYNNVLDKVH
-377 RTGIG
+377 TGIG

-433 QQSIDTSKYNESIN
+433 QQLIDTSKYNESIR
-447 FNITFPFIPNE
+447 FDITFPFIPNE

-471 DFGPED
+471 DFGPEE

-495 IVPNIANINKK
+495 IVPNITGIFKK

-511 LFSPIKTVEGDLQ
+511 TFSPIKTVEGDLQ

-558 SNLLHNPN
+558 SSLLHNPN

-614 VIGKNPYT
+614 VIGKNPDT

-651 NGGPYQNVDLPLTPE
+651 NGEPYQNVDLPITPE

-697 NGLSTKQKHSD
+697 NGLSTKQKHND
-708 RTAQMLMNPQ
+708 RTVQMLMNPQ

-729 LYKQIWGTAEGE
+729 LYKQIWGTTEGE

-768 FSKEVSEKMATN
+768 FSKEISEKMATN

-791 YLQKLCGKRYGFFS
+791 YLQKICGKRFGSFG

-820 VSPNEYYGRG
+820 VSPNGHYGMG
-830 GGGNSDTSPVWYWD
+830 GGGNSSTSPVWDWNG
-844 SDFTGLIYNPLTY
+844 DFTGLIYNPLTY

-866 KAVEK
+866 KAIEK

-905 DLDIPITQTDDN
+905 DLDIPITYTEDH
-917 YLGRFSAPKKE
+917 YLGRFSIPKKE

-942 GVFSFSKANNNLQTH
+942 GVFSFPKADNNLQTH
-957 KVFFQDLPYMQAQNG
+957 NVFFQDLPYMPDQNG

-980 HPEEYKDIIQE
+980 HPEEYKDIIQG

-1015 AYTQYYSIVNKRLAK
+1015 AYTQYYSGVKKRLAK
-1030 VRRELLNNNK
+1030 VERKLLNNRN
-1040 NKAWKRSKEMKE
+1040 NKAWKRAKEMKE
-1052 FEYTRDHARMLK
+1052 FEYARDHARKLK
-1064 LEKRLADLN
+1064 LEKKLDDIT
-1073 LQQNRRYK
+1073 LQQNRRSA
-1081 VIGNVNRIIG
+1081 VINNVNRIID
-1091 NIKTGAKTSGFFG
+1091 NIKTGATASGFFG

-1116 NKKARENHDSKYIQ
+1116 NKKARENRDSKYIQ

-1135 TPQQAMIRLE
+1135 TLQQAMIRLE
-1145 IDKEEALKRWRSTS
+1145 IDKEEALKRCHSNS
-1159 RESDIEEHYEELKS
+1159 RKSDIEEHYTELKS

-1193 QPTENASTAQ
+1193 QPTEDASIAQ
-1203 AIQNAR
+1203 AVQNAR

>member
-1 MAKQR
+1 
-6 TIKLVPYS
+6 
-14 KEKFP
+14 
-19 QAKTINGVPVEE
+19 
-31 VTKKYQ
+31 
-37 TVNVITDEQ
+37 
-46 GKPVRTGEDY
+46 
-56 FIDEQGNPLKPKE
+56 
-69 LQEVVVSAPAHLS
+69 
-82 DEEYRQYLL
+82 
-91 NSENFNR
+91 
-98 RQGLPI
+98 
-104 NYDNIPLFTYDNG
+104 
-117 ITGKRNVNRSTYERY
+117 
-132 IEADNKSRAFN
+132 
-143 KQMDA
+143 MDA

-156 MASPYIL
+156 MASPYLL

-171 HSIAP
+171 HSVAP

-182 FVGDAAGSMAGME
+182 FVGDAAGSMAGIE

-210 QHINRALRVDDNSFT
+210 QHINRTLGVDDNSFT
-225 GQWITPM
+225 GQWVTPM

-243 SPIINAPKTAVT
+243 SPIINAPKTAIT
-255 EFADNL
+255 EFTDNL

-304 IELFKNHKKDFLLGR
+304 IELLRKYPKVVFDKERFTSNDPNVNPIVKEIEH
-319 TNQDMNPYQDEYWKT
+319 TN
-334 SRLLNRTTA
+334 SLLNKGKYWQIRRGPDPQYSRWFPNA
-343 PKLHKKNV
+343 YARERDELDSQIINLQFNAADPF
-351 YDNEAIRLED
+351 DNFS
-361 ALVQKR
+361 QKTFWV
-367 SHYNKVLTKV
+367 KV
-377 RTGIG
+377 
-382 VEIPN
+382 
-387 SPSIQKLIDRDQ
+387 PSSFNRFT
-399 SRPLKVDPHTQQGVY
+399 PHNPSTSV
-414 EIESVVYNPFTGTS
+414 IESKSVVHNPFTGTS
-428 TPIHQ
+428 TPIRQEQPLGKNSTSFDNLAFEIGYPTRSHLQ
-433 QQSIDTSKYNESIN
+433 DTSAQ
-447 FNITFPFIPNE
+447 PWGGWE
-458 ITKKKKVSYTPIE
+458 IEAQDLLNSY
-471 DFGPED
+471 
-477 LAIYDDIPS
+477 
-486 PEEIYQYFK
+486 EEI
-495 IVPNIANINKK
+495 VPVIRKVKGNGFTTI
-506 ESGQI
+506 E
-511 LFSPIKTVEGDLQ
+511 FSPIQTVEGDLQ

-558 SNLLHNPN
+558 SDLQRNPN

-591 KFTGTGRITRK
+591 TFTGTGRITRK

-614 VIGKNPYT
+614 VIGKNPNT

-651 NGGPYQNVDLPLTPE
+651 NGEPYQNVDLPITPE

-691 SNSIGD
+691 SNSTGS

-791 YLQKLCGKRYGFFS
+791 YLQKLCGKRFGSFNGS
-805 GNKTE
+805 KTE
-810 DNALQVLSTN
+810 DNALEVLSTN
-820 VSPNEYYGRG
+820 VSPTEKYGRG
-830 GGGNSDTSPVWYWD
+830 GGGNSDTSPVWDYNGN
-844 SDFTGLIYNPLTY
+844 FTGLIYNPLTY

-866 KAVEK
+866 KAIEK
-871 YEAQHDIHENV
+871 YESQHGVYANV

-905 DLDIPITQTDDN
+905 DLDIPITWGN
-917 YLGRFSAPKKE
+917 SYLGRFSMPKKE

-942 GVFSFSKANNNLQTH
+942 GVFANPQSMPIEFP
-957 KVFFQDLPYMQAQNG
+957 VDLPGISSIGAPNQ
-972 YSIDTILE
+972 YSIDDILQ
-980 HPEEYKDIIQE
+980 HPEEF
-991 LQKEIPDFADILK
+991 KEIINALK
-1004 MSEKKHIPFSE
+1004 WNNPATEALEIAKKDHISFTEAINRKYKEYLQEAIRVESEI
-1015 AYTQYYSIVNKRLAK
+1015 NKI
-1030 VRRELLNNNK
+1030 
-1040 NKAWKRSKEMKE
+1040 KRSKAYNRVEEMSE
-1052 FEYTRDHARMLK
+1052 FQKKRLEQQLNK
-1064 LEKRLADLN
+1064 LEQKLQDLQNQRTKYADAAVRINNIVKNSKFYGGLA
-1073 LQQNRRYK
+1073 
-1081 VIGNVNRIIG
+1081 
-1091 NIKTGAKTSGFFG
+1091 GFG
-1104 GIGFGIYELKEL
+1104 TGIGATIYKISKD
-1116 NKKARENHDSKYIQ
+1116 NKKEREEKDLQYVQ
-1130 EITQG
+1130 QLTQG
-1135 TPQQAMIRLE
+1135 TPQQAMVQLE
-1145 IDKEEALKRWRSTS
+1145 IDKEDALSKCKSLRR
-1159 RESDIEEHYEELKS
+1159 RAQLEEYYNEIKS
-1173 RLVDYYSKKAS
+1173 KLIDYYSKESS
-1184 AKIVNEPSV
+1184 AKIVNESPV
-1193 QPTENASTAQ
+1193 QPTGNASIAQ
-1203 AIQNAR
+1203 AVQNAR

>member
-1 MAKQR
+1 MSNR
-6 TIKLVPYS
+6 TIKLIPYS

-19 QAKTINGVPVEE
+19 QTKTINEVPVEE
-31 VTKKYQ
+31 ATKKYQ
-37 TVNVITDEQ
+37 TVKVITDEQ

-69 LQEVVVSAPAHLS
+69 LQEVVISAPAHLS

-91 NSENFNR
+91 NSQDFNR

-117 ITGKRNVNRSTYERY
+117 ITGKRNVNRNTYERY
-132 IEADNKSRAFN
+132 IAADNKSRAFN

-156 MASPYIL
+156 MASPYLL
-163 GAAAAIPF
+163 GAAALIPF
-171 HSIAP
+171 HSVAP

-210 QHINRALRVDDNSFT
+210 QHINRTLGVDDNSFT
-225 GQWITPM
+225 GQWVTPM

-304 IELFKNHKKDFLLGR
+304 IELLRKYPKVVFDRKRFTSKDPNVNPIVKEIEH
-319 TNQDMNPYQDEYWKT
+319 TN
-334 SRLLNRTTA
+334 SLLNKGKYWQIRRGPDPQYSKWFPNAYARERDELDSQIINLQFNTTD
-343 PKLHKKNV
+343 PF
-351 YDNEAIRLED
+351 DNFS
-361 ALVQKR
+361 QKTFWVKVPSSFNR
-367 SHYNKVLTKV
+367 FTSHN
-377 RTGIG
+377 
-382 VEIPN
+382 
-387 SPSIQKLIDRDQ
+387 PST
-399 SRPLKVDPHTQQGVY
+399 SV
-414 EIESVVYNPFTGTS
+414 IESKSVVHNPFTGTS
-428 TPIHQ
+428 TPIRQEQPLGKNSTSFDNLAFEIGYPTRSHLQ
-433 QQSIDTSKYNESIN
+433 DTSAQ
-447 FNITFPFIPNE
+447 PWGGWE
-458 ITKKKKVSYTPIE
+458 IEAQDLLNSY
-471 DFGPED
+471 
-477 LAIYDDIPS
+477 
-486 PEEIYQYFK
+486 EEI
-495 IVPNIANINKK
+495 VPVIRKVKGNGFTTI
-506 ESGQI
+506 E
-511 LFSPIKTVEGDLQ
+511 FSPIQTVEGDLQ

-535 NAIGDEGLVA
+535 NTIGDEGLVA

-558 SNLLHNPN
+558 SDLQRNPN
-566 SAPHDIEIWTY
+566 SAPHDIEIQTY

-591 KFTGTGRITRK
+591 TFTGTGRITRK

-614 VIGKNPYT
+614 VIGKNPNT

-651 NGGPYQNVDLPLTPE
+651 NGEPYQDVDLPITPE

-679 DRRTVLDTITAA
+679 DRRAVLDTITAA
-691 SNSIGD
+691 SNSTGS

-780 PQQMQNVFNYW
+780 PQQMQNIFNYW
-791 YLQKLCGKRYGFFS
+791 YLQKLCGKRFGSFNGS
-805 GNKTE
+805 KTE
-810 DNALQVLSTN
+810 DNALEVLSTN
-820 VSPNEYYGRG
+820 VSPTEMYGRG
-830 GGGNSDTSPVWYWD
+830 GGGNSDTSPVWDYNGN
-844 SDFTGLIYNPLTY
+844 FTGLIYNPLTY

-866 KAVEK
+866 KAIEK
-871 YEAQHDIHENV
+871 YESQHDVYANV

-905 DLDIPITQTDDN
+905 DLDIPITWGN
-917 YLGRFSAPKKE
+917 SYLGRFSMPKKE

-942 GVFSFSKANNNLQTH
+942 GVFANPQSMPIEFP
-957 KVFFQDLPYMQAQNG
+957 VDLPGISSIGAPNQ
-972 YSIDTILE
+972 YSIDDILQ
-980 HPEEYKDIIQE
+980 HPEEF
-991 LQKEIPDFADILK
+991 KEIINALK
-1004 MSEKKHIPFSE
+1004 WNNPATEALEIAKKDHISFTE
-1015 AYTQYYSIVNKRLAK
+1015 AINRKYKEYLQEAIRVENEINKI
-1030 VRRELLNNNK
+1030 
-1040 NKAWKRSKEMKE
+1040 KRSKAYNRVEEMSE
-1052 FEYTRDHARMLK
+1052 FQKKRLEQQLNK
-1064 LEKRLADLN
+1064 LEQKLQDLQNQKTKYADAAVRIDNIVKNSKFYGGLA
-1073 LQQNRRYK
+1073 
-1081 VIGNVNRIIG
+1081 
-1091 NIKTGAKTSGFFG
+1091 
-1104 GIGFGIYELKEL
+1104 GFGTGVGATIYKISKD
-1116 NKKARENHDSKYIQ
+1116 NKKEREEKDLQYVQ
-1130 EITQG
+1130 QLTQG
-1135 TPQQAMIRLE
+1135 TPQQAMIQLE
-1145 IDKEEALKRWRSTS
+1145 IDKENALNKCHNDRGKAN
-1159 RESDIEEHYEELKS
+1159 IEEHYEELKS
-1173 RLVDYYSKKAS
+1173 KLVDYYSKESS

-1193 QPTENASTAQ
+1193 QPTGDASIAQ
-1203 AIQNAR
+1203 AVQNAR